1 MGSII
6 FGKKYL
12 NLSIGNLSY
21 SLNTQDLTS
30 YLTIPLPQ
38 TVGKKPFS
46 LQLFYD
52 LDGIN
57 KDYTI
62 NFGKGITFSSQLFFD
77 NQVSKENVI
86 YVTDL
91 LGNKR
96 KFIQDSS
103 SSMLFT
109 CDSTGE
115 QLILTDS
122 NYTIVKTDG
131 TKLTF
136 GKNDKYLSK
145 YESPDST
152 TFEYFMQSGAQF
164 KYFSTE
170 CAIEFK
176 TKALSTI
183 INRIDILQHTS
194 TSETINYQVF
204 LTYDSNNYLSQI
216 EYKEGST
223 TLEKYTFTRT
233 TSTITIEDVL
243 LHKKLVITTAG
254 QTKTISSYVNN
265 VFMGIQTISV
275 SGSKTTLTD
284 IEGKKTLYFYNNLN
298 QLEYEVNENGWVR
311 THQYDQ
317 LNREIETSR
326 TLQIFSHKTLS
337 ENLLENG
344 NFSSGS
350 LKYEVDGVTTFSDAI
365 GTSTILDDKF
375 VGKWWKLVPSSGKSK
390 ASISQTITKAGHKGD
405 PFTVVLVG
413 YREKLSFNCLYTFVV
428 YFYDNLNQLVG
439 KKMKSDGFVLPNLY
453 ISTFSIEAPQEYSKI
468 KVEIIFD
475 GNQKFYMK
483 ELGLYEISI
492 GKRVTYGYH
501 GAIRKVQTGNEEV
514 RTTMDQNNRL
524 LSLTSSS
531 FSGDLVQE
539 YNDRNQPTKSVDIF
553 GNTTE
558 MEYDEDG
565 EIISQRIQCV
575 NVYSVSK
582 RNISYSYDTITTKAT
597 TEIDTRDQTS
607 VEVIEIN
614 SNSLRSYLDPLS
626 KKEEYGYNAYHDLI
640 KVKESK
646 DGTTLR
652 EQNITYNANRQ
663 IQKVVSGNGSQIE
676 FDYNNY
682 GLPDYIYVDDA
693 NTQVELYAYEND
705 GVENQPKTGRIS
717 YKIYGDNDYIESY
730 TYNENGQLLYVEG
743 DKRGE
748 TRTQQEYKFTYDGK
762 ERLTHVYGTNNKL
775 IKVYS
780 YTPEDDISKI
790 QITQGETI
798 DIIRKENKEGY
809 VVSRMTPNGEHS
821 FEYNSQY
828 DETTRRSP
836 GAIING
842 VFQEFYSCFFT
853 EKDPNSEKYNT
864 QLRKEDSSGRMLYL
878 TEQNKRKVKIAK
890 DGRIPYVIVDENTK
904 KFLCYDVE
912 QSGKSFF
919 VGCMFH
925 KLPEFV
931 QNENWS
937 IFSIKLSNN
946 CYVTLKCTGNTLFL
960 ERSAMGNETKYTTLP
975 KYYLTKEWNYFGIKI
990 TIDQEEHKT
999 KYNLF
1004 INRQVLSYED
1014 SIELTMNS
1022 DVQVFFSPRSNE
1034 VSTLIRAYGW
1044 YTNLMVANTD
1054 FSLEDICRYI
1064 DGLYHNLLEV
1074 EKEGSTWKQEAVQT
1088 KHTVLGIKETSGLTN
1103 WDYFPLSGSV
1113 TSVKGNRDV
1122 KLTPKEEYYKANNNY
1137 YSYDE
1142 TLRQEVFDAGK
1153 CMLCKTIDFPF
1164 ESGKANIL
1172 FDFKVLESESSN
1184 EISILSTDGL
1194 DISLVKDM
1202 ANVSQYYVYYTF
1214 NNSSKSNT
1222 YFKITKGTWNKFQ
1235 LGLSRENGMIRMY
1248 LIINNSHFAN
1258 YQSNSLYSKLN
1269 ITLAKNT
1276 NCLLANFLYGEGE
1289 YSKYESLLKR
1299 IRETTETD
1307 RLGRVLSTEIEDN
1320 GKVVLKKTYTY
1331 EDRTV
1336 TENGSTET
1344 RTSGIISKEVDT
1356 YGDNEVT
1363 NVYTFDALGR
1373 MTSQT
1378 QGIAISGIFYS
1389 YDDRG
1394 FLQGENYSFRQ
1405 RYAYEYDNN
1414 GNIKTV
1420 KYYKNP
1426 NIISPATTRFTY
1438 GTLYKDR
1445 LEKVGA
1451 DVLEYEETNPLYVKR
1466 IYNSSTQV
1474 EKMNFTWRGSRLT
1487 KLIVDGEYAIQYE
1500 YNDDGTRRRK
1510 LIKETKKENGVSKII
1525 DDVIYSYVG
1534 GQLQSETH
1542 SKGYQLQYFYGLD
1555 GRLSFFIYRKDNVE
1569 TRYYYRW
1576 DLLGITGIID
1586 REGNEVANYSYDAF
1600 GNIRSTHEDDS
1611 IGAINPM
1618 RYKGYYYDSE
1628 TKYYWLNSRFYVPSW
1643 RRFLSPDKLGNLNF
1657 QKLDRFNLFVYVN
1670 CCPTSI
1676 RYVTSNGDVK
1686 STQSNTFTLE
1696 NKLDNIGFE
1705 ILTLNYG
1712 ILLQNLSDSFDK
1724 FDMLSSYLTGT
1735 ISGVLSYI
1743 GSPQLAS
1750 ISSKLEKFSTWT
1762 LILGIFIHILYSAYT
1777 NLTDPNLN
1785 KKQQWLG
1792 FYFDVIGIL
1801 TKTVFTFGL
1810 TKSLTS
1816 VATFLGTT
1824 IGGIMIT
1831 YLGASL
1837 LTGILVG
1844 MIATGAIYVGGL
1856 ILIGLLMR
1864 LFDKYWKKLKERMM
1878 ENIK

>member
-1 MGSII
+1 MSSII

-12 NLSIGNLSY
+12 NLKIGSLSY
-21 SLNTQDLTS
+21 SLNTKNLTS

-38 TVGKKPFS
+38 TVGKKPFG
-46 LQLFYD
+46 LTLLYN
-52 LDGIN
+52 LDSDRIDDSIN
-57 KDYTI
+57 L
-62 NFGKGITFSSQLFFD
+62 GKGGTFSHSLTFQDVDDTQF
-77 NQVSKENVI
+77 NVI
-86 YVTDL
+86 DC

-96 KFIQDSS
+96 VFIKNEDTPTTMICEQ
-103 SSMLFT
+103 
-109 CDSTGE
+109 TGE
-115 QLILTDS
+115 TLYDEIVDYKIVNQQGGYSLFESESFFLNQYLGNDGSYFVFRKVSKKVFRYTNNDCAMEFISTAS
-122 NYTIVKTDG
+122 NC
-131 TKLTF
+131 
-136 GKNDKYLSK
+136 
-145 YESPDST
+145 
-152 TFEYFMQSGAQF
+152 F
-164 KYFSTE
+164 KAE
-170 CAIEFK
+170 
-176 TKALSTI
+176 
-183 INRIDILQHTS
+183 RIDIKQITNGS
-194 TSETINYQVF
+194 NRINYQVF

-243 LHKKLVITTAG
+243 FHKKLVITTSG

-265 VFMGIQTISV
+265 VFIGTQSIT
-275 SGSKTTLTD
+275 KETLKSILTNA
-284 IEGKKTLYFYNNLN
+284 EGKKTEYGYNVKNL
-298 QLEYEVNENGWVR
+298 LEYEVNENGWVR

-317 LNREIETSR
+317 WNREVETSR

-344 NFSSGS
+344 NFSSGL
-350 LKYEVDGVTTFSDAI
+350 LKYDVDGNATFLDTLVTTS
-365 GTSTILDDKF
+365 ILDNKF
-375 VGKWWKLVPSSGKSK
+375 AGEWCCLTPLAGKSI
-390 ASISQTITKAGHKGD
+390 ASISQTISKSGHKGD
-405 PFTVVLVG
+405 PFTAVLLG
-413 YREKLSFNCLYTFVV
+413 YKNGTIGFTITLDV
-428 YFYDNLNQLVG
+428 YFYDELNQCIGNYYKSGAAVQG
-439 KKMKSDGFVLPNLY
+439 KL
-453 ISTFSIEAPQEYSKI
+453 TFFTLSVEAPGEFSKI
-468 KVEIIFD
+468 KVAVSFSK
-475 GNQKFYMK
+475 NQNFYMK
-483 ELGLYEISI
+483 ELGLYEIGV

-514 RTTMDQNNRL
+514 RTTMDQSNRL

-531 FSGDLVQE
+531 FSGDLVEE
-539 YNDRNQPTKSVDIF
+539 YNDKNQPTKSVDIF
-553 GNTTE
+553 GNTIE
-558 MEYDEDG
+558 MEYDEEG
-565 EIISQRIQCV
+565 ELISQRIKYGEL
-575 NVYSVSK
+575 YSVNK
-582 RNISYSYDTITTKAT
+582 RTISYNYGTITTKTT

-717 YKIYGDNDYIESY
+717 YKIYGDNNYIESY

-748 TRTQQEYKFTYDGK
+748 TRTQREYKFTYDGK

-821 FEYNSQY
+821 FEYKSQY
-828 DETTRRSP
+828 DEATRRSP
-836 GAIING
+836 NAVIKGA
-842 VFQEFYSCFFT
+842 FQEFFSTFFSIEIPNTNGHYSYLVK
-853 EKDPNSEKYNT
+853 E
-864 QLRKEDSSGRMLYL
+864 KEDGSID
-878 TEQNKRKVKIAK
+878 KINNIISNEIFTYY
-890 DGRIPYVIVDENTK
+890 DGRIPYASMKTIA
-904 KFLCYDVE
+904 
-912 QSGKSFF
+912 
-919 VGCMFH
+919 
-925 KLPEFV
+925 
-931 QNENWS
+931 
-937 IFSIKLSNN
+937 
-946 CYVTLKCTGNTLFL
+946 
-960 ERSAMGNETKYTTLP
+960 ERSLYYSVPGNNKRAIFAGTFYHTPFKEEQTQSNDNSTQYETIFVIKSTNSRFFTIE
-975 KYYLTKEWNYFGIKI
+975 KKENVIYLFDNTINGNNVVSSNLLIQSSAVYKDDEWNFIGLKVKVEP
-990 TIDQEEHKT
+990 QEHKT
-999 KYNLF
+999 HFILF
-1004 INRQVLSYED
+1004 INDKNVTKTID
-1014 SIELTMNS
+1014 SEIYFNQNIEI
-1022 DVQVFFSPRSNE
+1022 VYAPRSSE
-1034 VSTLIRAYGW
+1034 LQGKTKALGGYTGLIAENDDIE
-1044 YTNLMVANTD
+1044 TNTVQQ
-1054 FSLEDICRYI
+1054 YI
-1064 DGLYHNLLEV
+1064 QGVFYHLIAV
-1074 EKEGSTWKQEAVQT
+1074 EKEWKTWKQEAVQT

-1122 KLTPKEEYYKANNNY
+1122 KLTPKEEYYKANNSY

-1153 CMLCKTIDFPF
+1153 CTLCKTIDFPF

-1172 FDFKVLESESSN
+1172 FDFKVLNNESSN
-1184 EISILSTDGL
+1184 KISILSTEGL
-1194 DISLVKDM
+1194 EISLVKDT
-1202 ANVSQYYVYYTF
+1202 ANVNQYYVYYNF
-1214 NNSSKSNT
+1214 GNSNDSSAYHT
-1222 YFKITKGTWNKFQ
+1222 IAKGTWNKFQ
-1235 LGLSRENGMIRMY
+1235 LGFVRENGLIRLHIY
-1248 LIINNSHFAN
+1248 INNDH
-1258 YQSNSLYSKLN
+1258 YVTLQSNSLYSKLN
-1269 ITLAKNT
+1269 ITLVKNT
-1276 NCLLANFLYGEGE
+1276 NCLLLANLLYGEG
-1289 YSKYESLLKR
+1289 SPNTYETLLKR

-1320 GKVVLKKTYTY
+1320 GSVVLKKTYTY
-1331 EDRTV
+1331 EDRAV

-1356 YGDNEVT
+1356 YGGKQTTTSYVFDELGRVTRKSLGMSVT
-1363 NVYTFDALGR
+1363 NHTFEYDA
-1373 MTSQT
+1373 
-1378 QGIAISGIFYS
+1378 
-1389 YDDRG
+1389 RG
-1394 FLQGENYSFRQ
+1394 FLSQERLPTSLQ
-1405 RYAYEYDNN
+1405 RYVYEYDNN

-1420 KYYKNP
+1420 KYYKNSSTVTP
-1426 NIISPATTRFTY
+1426 TTTTFTY

-1445 LEKVGA
+1445 LEKVGT

-1487 KLIVDGEYAIQYE
+1487 KLIVNGETSIQYE

-1510 LIKETKKENGVSKII
+1510 LIKETKTENGVSKTI

-1586 REGNEVANYSYDAF
+1586 KDGNVVANYSYDAY
-1600 GNIRSTHEDDS
+1600 GNMQIIFLDDS

-1643 RRFLSPDKLGNLNF
+1643 RRFLSPDSLDYLDSENINGLNLYCYCMNDP
-1657 QKLDRFNLFVYVN
+1657 LNLYD
-1670 CCPTSI
+1670 PTGHSAVLI
-1676 RYVTSNGDVK
+1676 G
-1686 STQSNTFTLE
+1686 LIIGA
-1696 NKLDNIGFE
+1696 LIGFGTATYIDYQDDGQIFNGSVAWYKYLGAIVLGGAIGAGLGAFTGMSFSATIPTGFALE
-1705 ILTLNYG
+1705 QTSAGTMALVATGSMTLTV
-1712 ILLQNLSDSFDK
+1712 
-1724 FDMLSSYLTGT
+1724 
-1735 ISGVLSYI
+1735 SGA
-1743 GSPQLAS
+1743 Q
-1750 ISSKLEKFSTWT
+1750 
-1762 LILGIFIHILYSAYT
+1762 ILGVA
-1777 NLTDPNLN
+1777 
-1785 KKQQWLG
+1785 
-1792 FYFDVIGIL
+1792 
-1801 TKTVFTFGL
+1801 GL
-1810 TKSLTS
+1810 
-1816 VATFLGTT
+1816 LGTT
-1824 IGGIMIT
+1824 YMF
-1831 YLGASL
+1831 AK
-1837 LTGILVG
+1837 
-1844 MIATGAIYVGGL
+1844 GGL
-1856 ILIGLLMR
+1856 PNNKHQNQQWAEAMKR
-1864 LFDKYWKKLKERMM
+1864 LGIENRDLWRRLHNEIQKYPYNTHDNLRKLVELLKE
-1878 ENIK
+1878 ILKKWGKL

>member
-1 MGSII
+1 MSSII

-12 NLSIGNLSY
+12 NLKIGSLSY
-21 SLNTQDLTS
+21 SLNTKNLTS

-38 TVGKKPFS
+38 TVGKKPFG
-46 LQLFYD
+46 LTLLYN
-52 LDGIN
+52 LDSDRIDDSIN
-57 KDYTI
+57 L
-62 NFGKGITFSSQLFFD
+62 GKGGTFSHSLTFQDVDDTQF
-77 NQVSKENVI
+77 NVI
-86 YVTDL
+86 DC

-96 KFIQDSS
+96 VFIKNEDTPTTMICEQ
-103 SSMLFT
+103 
-109 CDSTGE
+109 TGE
-115 QLILTDS
+115 TLYDEIVDYKIVNQQGGYSLFESESFFLNQYLGNDGSYFVFRKVSKKVFRYTNNDCAMEFISTAS
-122 NYTIVKTDG
+122 NC
-131 TKLTF
+131 
-136 GKNDKYLSK
+136 
-145 YESPDST
+145 
-152 TFEYFMQSGAQF
+152 F
-164 KYFSTE
+164 KAE
-170 CAIEFK
+170 
-176 TKALSTI
+176 
-183 INRIDILQHTS
+183 RIDIKQITNGS
-194 TSETINYQVF
+194 NRINYQVF

-243 LHKKLVITTAG
+243 FHKKLVITTSG

-265 VFMGIQTISV
+265 VFIGTQSIT
-275 SGSKTTLTD
+275 KETLKSILTNA
-284 IEGKKTLYFYNNLN
+284 EGKKTEYGYNVKNL
-298 QLEYEVNENGWVR
+298 LEYEVNENGWVR

-317 LNREIETSR
+317 WNREVETSR

-344 NFSSGS
+344 NFSSGL
-350 LKYEVDGVTTFSDAI
+350 LKYDVDGNATFLDTLVTTS
-365 GTSTILDDKF
+365 ILDNKF
-375 VGKWWKLVPSSGKSK
+375 AGEWCCLTPLAGKSI
-390 ASISQTITKAGHKGD
+390 ASISQTISKSGHKGD
-405 PFTVVLVG
+405 PFTAVLLG
-413 YREKLSFNCLYTFVV
+413 YKNGTIGFTITLDV
-428 YFYDNLNQLVG
+428 YFYDELNQCIGNYYKSGAAVQG
-439 KKMKSDGFVLPNLY
+439 KL
-453 ISTFSIEAPQEYSKI
+453 TFFTLSVEAPGEFSKI
-468 KVEIIFD
+468 KVAVSFSK
-475 GNQKFYMK
+475 NQNFYMK
-483 ELGLYEISI
+483 ELGLYEIGV
-492 GKRVTYGYH
+492 GKRITYGYH
-501 GAIRKVQTGNEEV
+501 GAVRKVQTGNEEV
-514 RTTMDQNNRL
+514 RTTMDQSNRL

-531 FSGDLVQE
+531 FSGDLVEE
-539 YNDRNQPTKSVDIF
+539 YNDKNQPTKSVDIF
-553 GNTTE
+553 GNTIE

-565 EIISQRIQCV
+565 ELISQRIQCV

-582 RNISYSYDTITTKAT
+582 RTISYNYGTITTKTT

-607 VEVIEIN
+607 VEVIEVN

-682 GLPDYIYVDDA
+682 GLPDYIYADDT

-748 TRTQQEYKFTYDGK
+748 TRTQREYKFTYDGK

-775 IKVYS
+775 IKTYS

-821 FEYNSQY
+821 FEYKSQY
-828 DETTRRSP
+828 DEATRRSP
-836 GAIING
+836 KAFIKGA
-842 VFQEFYSCFFT
+842 FQEFFSTFFSIEIPNTNGHYSYLVK
-853 EKDPNSEKYNT
+853 E
-864 QLRKEDSSGRMLYL
+864 KEDGSID
-878 TEQNKRKVKIAK
+878 KINNIISNEIFTYY
-890 DGRIPYVIVDENTK
+890 DGRIPYASMKTIA
-904 KFLCYDVE
+904 
-912 QSGKSFF
+912 
-919 VGCMFH
+919 
-925 KLPEFV
+925 
-931 QNENWS
+931 
-937 IFSIKLSNN
+937 
-946 CYVTLKCTGNTLFL
+946 
-960 ERSAMGNETKYTTLP
+960 ERSLYYSVPGNNKRAIFAGTFYHTPFKEEQTQSNDNSTQYETI
-975 KYYLTKEWNYFGIKI
+975 FGIKSTNSRFF
-990 TIDQEEHKT
+990 TIEKKENVIYLFDNTINGNNVVSSNLLIQSSAVYKDDEWNFIGLKVKVEPQEHKT
-999 KYNLF
+999 HFILF
-1004 INRQVLSYED
+1004 INDENVTKTIDTEISFNQN
-1014 SIELTMNS
+1014 IEIIYA
-1022 DVQVFFSPRSNE
+1022 PRSSE
-1034 VSTLIRAYGW
+1034 LQGKTKALGGYTGLIVENDDIE
-1044 YTNLMVANTD
+1044 TNTV
-1054 FSLEDICRYI
+1054 RQYI
-1064 DGLYHNLLEV
+1064 QSVFYHLIEV
-1074 EKEGSTWKQEAVQT
+1074 EKEWETWKQEAVQT

-1153 CMLCKTIDFPF
+1153 CILCKTIDFPF
-1164 ESGKANIL
+1164 ETGKANIL

-1184 EISILSTDGL
+1184 EISILSTEGL
-1194 DISLVKDM
+1194 EISLVKDT
-1202 ANVSQYYVYYTF
+1202 ANVNQYYVYYNF
-1214 NNSSKSNT
+1214 GNSNDSSAYHT
-1222 YFKITKGTWNKFQ
+1222 IAKGTWNKFQ
-1235 LGLSRENGMIRMY
+1235 LGFVRENGLIRLHIY
-1248 LIINNSHFAN
+1248 INNDH
-1258 YQSNSLYSKLN
+1258 YVTLQSNSLYSKLN
-1269 ITLAKNT
+1269 ITLVKNT
-1276 NCLLANFLYGEGE
+1276 NCLLLANLLYGEG
-1289 YSKYESLLKR
+1289 SPNTYETLLKR

-1344 RTSGIISKEVDT
+1344 RTSGIISKEVDA

-1378 QGIAISGIFYS
+1378 HGIAISGIFYS

-1394 FLQGENYSFRQ
+1394 FLQEENYSYRQ
-1405 RYAYEYDNN
+1405 RYVYDYDNN

-1426 NIISPATTRFTY
+1426 NIISPTTTTFTY

-1445 LEKVGA
+1445 LERVGR

-1474 EKMNFTWRGSRLT
+1474 EKMNFTWRGSRLA

-1510 LIKETKKENGVSKII
+1510 LIKETKTENGVSKTI

-1586 REGNEVANYSYDAF
+1586 RDGNEVANYSYDAF

-1643 RRFLSPDKLGNLNF
+1643 RRFLSPDS
-1657 QKLDRFNLFVYVN
+1657 FNY
-1670 CCPTSI
+1670 
-1676 RYVTSNGDVK
+1676 
-1686 STQSNTFTLE
+1686 LE
-1696 NKLDNIGFE
+1696 FE
-1705 ILTLNYG
+1705 ILNGLNLYAYCG
-1712 ILLQNLSDSFDK
+1712 NDPVNNVDPTGHLFISALLI
-1724 FDMLSSYLTGT
+1724 GA
-1735 ISGVLSYI
+1735 IVGGV
-1743 GSPQLAS
+1743 
-1750 ISSKLEKFSTWT
+1750 
-1762 LILGIFIHILYSAYT
+1762 
-1777 NLTDPNLN
+1777 
-1785 KKQQWLG
+1785 
-1792 FYFDVIGIL
+1792 
-1801 TKTVFTFGL
+1801 
-1810 TKSLTS
+1810 
-1816 VATFLGTT
+1816 
-1824 IGGIMIT
+1824 IGGIYGVLTAVANDQNI
-1831 YLGASL
+1831 LAGA
-1837 LTGILVG
+1837 
-1844 MIATGAIYVGGL
+1844 
-1856 ILIGLLMR
+1856 LIGLGAGFLMGLGAGIAS
-1864 LFDKYWKKLKERMM
+1864 LFLAPVIVGQAVVVSGVTYSVSAALAIGSGVAFGSGFVCGMVADVVTQAINDGDVDLNSAFVSGVQWGFINTASAFLCSLGGPVSTLESALLSGIFGSVTSAIGMTIDILRNRKNQKQKVVVSNQLYAYGF
-1878 ENIK
+1878 

>member
-1 MGSII
+1 MNIIENSRIFFTKKMNSINFFI
-6 FGKKYL
+6 DSTNLNSYILISLPVTIEKQPFGFQLLFDL
-12 NLSIGNLSY
+12 NS
-21 SLNTQDLTS
+21 DE
-30 YLTIPLPQ
+30 
-38 TVGKKPFS
+38 
-46 LQLFYD
+46 YD
-52 LDGIN
+52 SN
-57 KDYTI
+57 S
-62 NFGKGITFSSQLFFD
+62 NFGKGIFLSNKLLFED
-77 NQVSKENVI
+77 DIKENQSF
-86 YVTDL
+86 YTTNL
-91 LGNKR
+91 LGK
-96 KFIQDSS
+96 KKCFQI
-103 SSMLFT
+103 
-109 CDSTGE
+109 CDSNNNSFVCHATGE
-115 QLILTDS
+115 QLIVGSSLLLFINKEGTRVTYNKKTGQVKKFTS
-122 NYTIVKTDG
+122 NTNGCYELKSSTNA
-131 TKLTF
+131 LF
-136 GKNDKYLSK
+136 RYANDNCSV
-145 YESPDST
+145 EFIST
-152 TFEYFMQSGAQF
+152 TSDKKITQIVF
-164 KYFSTE
+164 KQITD
-170 CAIEFK
+170 K
-176 TKALSTI
+176 
-183 INRIDILQHTS
+183 INRT
-194 TSETINYQVF
+194 NYQVY
-204 LTYDSNNYLSQI
+204 LTYDANNYLKSI
-216 EYKEGST
+216 EYKEND
-223 TLEKYTFTRT
+223 
-233 TSTITIEDVL
+233 ITIEKYSFSKSETTFIVKDEM
-243 LHKKLVITTAG
+243 KKSAIIETNYGTYKEIETYING
-254 QTKTISSYVNN
+254 IFISA
-265 VFMGIQTISV
+265 QTIN
-275 SGSKTTLTD
+275 L
-284 IEGKKTLYFYNNLN
+284 EGKRTILTNKEGRKTEYCYNINN
-298 QLEYEVNENGWVR
+298 QLEYEINENGWATR
-311 THQYDQ
+311 HYFDKW
-317 LNREIETSR
+317 NREIETSR
-326 TLQIFSHKTLS
+326 TLQIFSHKTLR

-344 NFSSGS
+344 NFLSGS
-350 LKYEVDGVTTFSDAI
+350 LKYDLDGNATLLDVLTTS
-365 GTSTILDDKF
+365 SILDGKF
-375 VGKWWKLVPSSGKSK
+375 VGKWCKITPLSEKST
-390 ASISQTITKAGHKGD
+390 ANISQTITKSGHKGD
-405 PFTVVLVG
+405 PFTAVLLG
-413 YREKLSFNCLYTFVV
+413 YKNDTSGLMVTLKI
-428 YFYDNLNQLVG
+428 YFYDELNQCIGNYYKSGAAVQG
-439 KKMKSDGFVLPNLY
+439 KL
-453 ISTFSIEAPQEYSKI
+453 TFFTLSVEAPGEFSKI
-468 KVEIIFD
+468 KVAVSFSK
-475 GNQKFYMK
+475 NQNFYMK
-483 ELGLYEISI
+483 ELGLYEIGV
-492 GKRVTYGYH
+492 GKRITYGYH
-501 GAIRKVQTGNEEV
+501 GAVRKVQTGNEEV

-531 FSGDLVQE
+531 FSGDLIEE
-539 YNDRNQPTKSVDIF
+539 YNDKNQPTKSVDIF

-565 EIISQRIQCV
+565 ELISQRIQCV

-582 RNISYSYDTITTKAT
+582 RTISYNYGTITTKTT

-676 FDYNNY
+676 FEYNDY
-682 GLPDYIYVDDA
+682 GLPEYVYLDVEK
-693 NTQVELYAYEND
+693 NTPVENYYYEND
-705 GVENQPKTGRIS
+705 DAENQPKTGRIWQ
-717 YKIYGDNDYIESY
+717 KIYGDSHYIEDY
-730 TYNENGQLLYVEG
+730 EYNENGQLSYIDYIGNNESSLPH
-743 DKRGE
+743 
-748 TRTQQEYKFTYDGK
+748 EYSFTYDKK
-762 ERLTHVYGTNNKL
+762 ERLTHVYSKNNL
-775 IKVYS
+775 LRRYS

-828 DETTRRSP
+828 DEASKRSP

-853 EKDPNSEKYNT
+853 EKDTTSEKYVT
-864 QLRKEDSSGRMLYL
+864 QLRKEENSGRMLYL
-878 TEQNKRKVKIAK
+878 TEQNKRKVAIAK
-890 DGRIPYVIVDENTK
+890 DGRIPYAIVDEKTK

-912 QSGKSFF
+912 QSGKSIF

-937 IFSIKLSNN
+937 IFSIKLSDN
-946 CYVTLKCTGNTLFL
+946 CYVTLKCTGNTVFL
-960 ERSAMGNETKYTTLP
+960 ERSAMGNEAKYATLP

-990 TIDQEEHKT
+990 TIDQENHCT
-999 KYNLF
+999 KYHFFVNQQ
-1004 INRQVLSYED
+1004 RLSCTD
-1014 SIELTMNS
+1014 SLELTMNNE
-1022 DVQVFFSPRSNE
+1022 VQVFFSPRSNE
-1034 VSTLIRAYGW
+1034 VSSLIRAYGW
-1044 YTNLMVANTD
+1044 YTDLMIANTD
-1054 FSLEDICRYI
+1054 LSLENICRYI

-1122 KLTPKEEYYKANNNY
+1122 KLTPKEEYYKANNSY

-1153 CMLCKTIDFPF
+1153 CILCKTIDFPF

-1172 FDFKVLESESSN
+1172 FDFKVLESET
-1184 EISILSTDGL
+1184 TDNFNIFDTEGL
-1194 DISLVKDM
+1194 KIFVEKDE
-1202 ANVSQYYVYYTF
+1202 ANSKQYYVCYTF
-1214 NNSSKSNT
+1214 GSSNKITTSI
-1222 YFKITKGTWNKFQ
+1222 KITKGTWNKFQ

-1269 ITLAKNT
+1269 MTPAKNT

-1307 RLGRVLSTEIEDN
+1307 RLGRTLSTEIEDN
-1320 GKVVLKKTYTY
+1320 GSVVLKKTYTY

-1344 RTSGIISKEVDT
+1344 RTSGIISKEVDS

-1378 QGIAISGIFYS
+1378 HGIAISGIFYT

-1394 FLQGENYSFRQ
+1394 FLQEENYSYRQ
-1405 RYAYEYDNN
+1405 RYVYDYDNN

-1426 NIISPATTRFTY
+1426 NIISPTTTTFTY

-1445 LEKVGA
+1445 LERVGR

-1474 EKMNFTWRGSRLT
+1474 EKMNFTWRGTRLA
-1487 KLIVDGEYAIQYE
+1487 KLIVDGETDVQYE
-1500 YNDDGTRRRK
+1500 YNDDGTRLRK
-1510 LIKETKKENGVSKII
+1510 TIKKIENGTSTLVDQI
-1525 DDVIYSYVG
+1525 IYSYVD

-1586 REGNEVANYSYDAF
+1586 RDGNEVANYSYDAF

-1628 TKYYWLNSRFYVPSW
+1628 TKMYYISCRYYYPNY
-1643 RRFLSPDKLGNLNF
+1643 RRFITPESIGNLDL
-1657 QKLDRFNLFVYVN
+1657 K
-1670 CCPTSI
+1670 
-1676 RYVTSNGDVK
+1676 
-1686 STQSNTFTLE
+1686 
-1696 NKLDNIGFE
+1696 
-1705 ILTLNYG
+1705 
-1712 ILLQNLSDSFDK
+1712 
-1724 FDMLSSYLTGT
+1724 
-1735 ISGVLSYI
+1735 
-1743 GSPQLAS
+1743 
-1750 ISSKLEKFSTWT
+1750 
-1762 LILGIFIHILYSAYT
+1762 
-1777 NLTDPNLN
+1777 
-1785 KKQQWLG
+1785 
-1792 FYFDVIGIL
+1792 
-1801 TKTVFTFGL
+1801 
-1810 TKSLTS
+1810 
-1816 VATFLGTT
+1816 T
-1824 IGGIMIT
+1824 IGGLNLYCYGTNIQKNNFSNINNENSSSNFINNGSNQKNNFSASWIVENATSICGYFLFIKDNSQLIKFSFLYSSFIHDDMLMNASSKFMYGKEMAKSIISWEPSATDYLFLAYDLTLDIYINFKNKKNTNQIIT
-1831 YLGASL
+1831 SAFLTIINAVALFVLERAILQLTLGICFTIASANVAIALGIIITILLISAIAYLLGR
-1837 LTGILVG
+1837 GKDW
-1844 MIATGAIYVGGL
+1844 L
-1856 ILIGLLMR
+1856 I
-1864 LFDKYWKKLKERMM
+1864 KKI
-1878 ENIK
+1878 N

>member
-1 MGSII
+1 MSSII

-12 NLSIGNLSY
+12 NLKIGSLSY
-21 SLNTQDLTS
+21 SLNTKNLTS

-38 TVGKKPFS
+38 TVGKKPFG
-46 LQLFYD
+46 LTLLYN
-52 LDGIN
+52 LDSDRIDDSIN
-57 KDYTI
+57 L
-62 NFGKGITFSSQLFFD
+62 GKGGTFSHSLTFQDVDDTQF
-77 NQVSKENVI
+77 NVI
-86 YVTDL
+86 DC

-96 KFIQDSS
+96 VFIKNEDTPTTMICEQ
-103 SSMLFT
+103 
-109 CDSTGE
+109 TGE
-115 QLILTDS
+115 TLYDEIVDYKIVNQQGGYSLFESESFFLNQYLGNDGS
-122 NYTIVKTDG
+122 YFVFRKVSKKVFRYTN
-131 TKLTF
+131 
-136 GKNDKYLSK
+136 NDCAM
-145 YESPDST
+145 EFIST
-152 TFEYFMQSGAQF
+152 ASDCF
-164 KYFSTE
+164 KAE
-170 CAIEFK
+170 
-176 TKALSTI
+176 
-183 INRIDILQHTS
+183 RIDIKQITNGS
-194 TSETINYQVF
+194 NRINYQVF

-243 LHKKLVITTAG
+243 FHKKLVITTSG

-265 VFMGIQTISV
+265 VFIGTQSITK
-275 SGSKTTLTD
+275 GTLKSILTNA
-284 IEGKKTLYFYNNLN
+284 EGKKTEYGYNVKNL
-298 QLEYEVNENGWVR
+298 LEYEVNENGWVR

-317 LNREIETSR
+317 WNREVETSR

-344 NFSSGS
+344 NFSSGL
-350 LKYEVDGVTTFSDAI
+350 LKYDVDGNATFLDTLVTTS
-365 GTSTILDDKF
+365 ILDNKF
-375 VGKWWKLVPSSGKSK
+375 AGEWCCLTPLAGKSI
-390 ASISQTITKAGHKGD
+390 ASISQTISKSGHKGD
-405 PFTVVLVG
+405 PFTAVLLG
-413 YREKLSFNCLYTFVV
+413 YKNDTIGFTITLDV
-428 YFYDNLNQLVG
+428 YFYDELNQCIGNYYKSGAAVQG
-439 KKMKSDGFVLPNLY
+439 KL
-453 ISTFSIEAPQEYSKI
+453 TFFTLSVEAPGEFSKI
-468 KVEIIFD
+468 KVAVSFSK
-475 GNQKFYMK
+475 NQNFYMK
-483 ELGLYEISI
+483 ELGLYEIGV
-492 GKRVTYGYH
+492 GKRITYGYH
-501 GAIRKVQTGNEEV
+501 GAVRKVQTGNEEV
-514 RTTMDQNNRL
+514 RTTMDQSDRL

-531 FSGDLVQE
+531 FSGDLIEE

-565 EIISQRIQCV
+565 ELISQRIKYGEL
-575 NVYSVSK
+575 YSVNK
-582 RNISYSYDTITTKAT
+582 RTISYNYGTITTKTT

-682 GLPDYIYVDDA
+682 GLPDYIYVDDT

-705 GVENQPKTGRIS
+705 DKANQPKTGRIS
-717 YKIYGDNDYIESY
+717 YKIYGDNNYIESY

-748 TRTQQEYKFTYDGK
+748 TRTQREYKFTYDKK

-775 IKVYS
+775 IKTYS
-780 YTPEDDISKI
+780 YTPEGDISKI

-821 FEYNSQY
+821 FEYKSQY
-828 DETTRRSP
+828 DEATRRSP
-836 GAIING
+836 KAFIKGA
-842 VFQEFYSCFFT
+842 FQEFFSTFFSIEIPNTNGHYSYLVK
-853 EKDPNSEKYNT
+853 E
-864 QLRKEDSSGRMLYL
+864 KEDGSID
-878 TEQNKRKVKIAK
+878 KINNIISNEIFTYY
-890 DGRIPYVIVDENTK
+890 DGRIPYASMKTIA
-904 KFLCYDVE
+904 
-912 QSGKSFF
+912 
-919 VGCMFH
+919 
-925 KLPEFV
+925 
-931 QNENWS
+931 
-937 IFSIKLSNN
+937 
-946 CYVTLKCTGNTLFL
+946 
-960 ERSAMGNETKYTTLP
+960 ERSLYYSVPGNNKRAIFAGTFYHTPFKEEQTQSNDNSTQYETI
-975 KYYLTKEWNYFGIKI
+975 FGIKSTNSRFF
-990 TIDQEEHKT
+990 TIEKKENVIYLFDNTINGNNVVSSNLLIQSSAVYKDDEWNFIGLKVKVEPQEHKT
-999 KYNLF
+999 HFILF
-1004 INRQVLSYED
+1004 INDENVTKTIDTEISFNQN
-1014 SIELTMNS
+1014 IEIIYA
-1022 DVQVFFSPRSNE
+1022 PRSSE
-1034 VSTLIRAYGW
+1034 LQGKTKALGGYTGLIVENDDIE
-1044 YTNLMVANTD
+1044 TNTV
-1054 FSLEDICRYI
+1054 RQYI
-1064 DGLYHNLLEV
+1064 QSVFYHLIEV
-1074 EKEGSTWKQEAVQT
+1074 EKEWETWKQEAVQT

-1103 WDYFPLSGSV
+1103 WDYFPLNGCI

-1122 KLTPKEEYYKANNNY
+1122 KLTPKEEYYKANNSY

-1153 CMLCKTIDFPF
+1153 CILCKTIDFPF
-1164 ESGKANIL
+1164 ETGKANIL
-1172 FDFKVLESESSN
+1172 FDFKVLESEP
-1184 EISILSTDGL
+1184 TDNFNIFDTEGL
-1194 DISLVKDM
+1194 KIFVEKDET
-1202 ANVSQYYVYYTF
+1202 NSKQYYVCYTF
-1214 NNSSKSNT
+1214 GSSNKITTSI
-1222 YFKITKGTWNKFQ
+1222 KITKGTWNKFQ
-1235 LGLSRENGMIRMY
+1235 LGLLRENGMIHMY

-1269 ITLAKNT
+1269 ITPAKNT

-1336 TENGSTET
+1336 TKNGSTET
-1344 RTSGIISKEVDT
+1344 RTSGTISKEVDT

-1378 QGIAISGIFYS
+1378 HGIAISGIFYS

-1394 FLQGENYSFRQ
+1394 FLQEENYSYRQ
-1405 RYAYEYDNN
+1405 RYVYDYDNN

-1426 NIISPATTRFTY
+1426 NIISPTTTRFTY

-1445 LEKVGA
+1445 LEKVGT

-1466 IYNSSTQV
+1466 IYDSSTQV

-1510 LIKETKKENGVSKII
+1510 LIKETKTENGVSKTI

-1586 REGNEVANYSYDAF
+1586 RDGNEVANYSYDAF

-1643 RRFLSPDKLGNLNF
+1643 RRFLSPDSLDYLDSENINGLNLYAYCGN
-1657 QKLDRFNLFVYVN
+1657 DPVNLYDIDGHSFSLFIGTLIFAGIGALVGAAAYTISEAVSYAI
-1670 CCPTSI
+1670 T
-1676 RYVTSNGDVK
+1676 GDWTW
-1686 STQSNTFTLE
+1686 SWAQFGG
-1696 NKLDNIGFE
+1696 NIIGGIVGG
-1705 ILTLNYG
+1705 ILTIICPGAPAFLTG
-1712 ILLQNLSDSFDK
+1712 GLTCFSSTGFSMLLQNKYEGTNYSVGQIILVSLINGAIAAGATSLSGLVK
-1724 FDMLSSYLTGT
+1724 IPGLN
-1735 ISGVLSYI
+1735 SGRNS
-1743 GSPQLAS
+1743 
-1750 ISSKLEKFSTWT
+1750 
-1762 LILGIFIHILYSAYT
+1762 YSAIT
-1777 NLTDPNLN
+1777 
-1785 KKQQWLG
+1785 KQMITK
-1792 FYFDVIGIL
+1792 FRKRIISKITFNTFSKIL
-1801 TKTVFTFGL
+1801 TVN
-1810 TKSLTS
+1810 
-1816 VATFLGTT
+1816 
-1824 IGGIMIT
+1824 
-1831 YLGASL
+1831 
-1837 LTGILVG
+1837 LV
-1844 MIATGAIYVGGL
+1844 
-1856 ILIGLLMR
+1856 
-1864 LFDKYWKKLKERMM
+1864 
-1878 ENIK
+1878 ENIIGAFASGTMDAFDINDLLLKN

>member
-1 MGSII
+1 MLTELNEKKII
-6 FGKKYL
+6 
-12 NLSIGNLSY
+12 NVSIGKITFY
-21 SLNTQDLTS
+21 VNTKDLTS

-38 TVGKKPFS
+38 TVEKKPFG
-46 LQLFYD
+46 LQLFYNLNSED
-52 LDGIN
+52 VGQ
-57 KDYTI
+57 YA
-62 NFGKGITFSSQLFFD
+62 NFGKGISFSYQHSFLD
-77 NQVSKENVI
+77 KSSEENSF
-86 YVTDL
+86 YVTDVLGVKKTFVRENKTSSVYLNELNGEKL
-91 LGNKR
+91 LVTSSEYILMDTNGTKITYKR
-96 KFIQDSS
+96 KLQR
-103 SSMLFT
+103 
-109 CDSTGE
+109 
-115 QLILTDS
+115 
-122 NYTIVKTDG
+122 
-131 TKLTF
+131 
-136 GKNDKYLSK
+136 LSK
-145 YESPDST
+145 YETLNSFN
-152 TFEYFMQSGAQF
+152 FEHFTASGMLF
-164 KYFSTE
+164 KYSNDN
-170 CAIEFK
+170 CSVEFISN
-176 TKALSTI
+176 LSDKKITQ
-183 INRIDILQHTS
+183 INFKQITNKNSRT
-194 TSETINYQVF
+194 NYQVF

-233 TSTITIEDVL
+233 TSTVTIEDVL
-243 LHKKLVITTAG
+243 LHKKLVITTSG

-311 THQYDQ
+311 THRYDRW
-317 LNREIETSR
+317 NREIETSR

-344 NFSSGS
+344 NFSSDS

-375 VGKWWKLVPSSGKSK
+375 VGKWLKLEPSSGKSK

-439 KKMKSDGFVLPNLY
+439 KKKKADGFVLPNLY

-492 GKRVTYGYH
+492 GKKVTYGYH

-582 RNISYSYDTITTKAT
+582 RNISYSYDTITTKTT
-597 TEIDTRDQTS
+597 TEIDTRNQTS

-626 KKEEYGYNAYHDLI
+626 KKEEYGYNDYHDLI

-682 GLPDYIYVDDA
+682 GLPDYIYVDDT
-693 NTQVELYAYEND
+693 NTQVEYYAYEND
-705 GVENQPKTGRIS
+705 DKANQPKTGRIS
-717 YKIYGDNDYIESY
+717 YKIYGDNDYIEEY
-730 TYNENGQLLYVEG
+730 GYNENGQLLYVDG
-743 DKRGE
+743 DKVDENGFQR
-748 TRTQQEYKFTYDGK
+748 EYAFTYDKK

-775 IKVYS
+775 IKTYS

-853 EKDPNSEKYNT
+853 EKDPNSENYGT
-864 QLRKEDSSGRMLYL
+864 RLRKENEDGSMSNILNNGGLSDYISI
-878 TEQNKRKVKIAK
+878 QKK
-890 DGRIPYVIVDENTK
+890 GRIPYYLVEN
-904 KFLCYDVE
+904 
-912 QSGKSFF
+912 
-919 VGCMFH
+919 
-925 KLPEFV
+925 
-931 QNENWS
+931 N
-937 IFSIKLSNN
+937 
-946 CYVTLKCTGNTLFL
+946 
-960 ERSAMGNETKYTTLP
+960 GNETLS
-975 KYYLTKEWNYFGIKI
+975 YYLENKTDSIYVGCLYHFLENIDDEKNYRIIFGVRINDSDFITLEKKGVSLCLFKHNPLSSTLICNISSKLLKKEWNYLGVKLKKEETNTIISIIVNKNI
-990 TIDQEEHKT
+990 TSYT
-999 KYNLF
+999 YN
-1004 INRQVLSYED
+1004 D
-1014 SIELTMNS
+1014 SISLSEN
-1022 DVQVFFSPRSNE
+1022 FSVSYAE
-1034 VSTLIRAYGW
+1034 QGSTLSVLYRAYGW

-1122 KLTPKEEYYKANNNY
+1122 KLTPKEEYYKANNSY

-1172 FDFKVLESESSN
+1172 FDFKVLESETTNDFNILATEGLKIFVKKDDIN
-1184 EISILSTDGL
+1184 E
-1194 DISLVKDM
+1194 
-1202 ANVSQYYVYYTF
+1202 NQYYVYYNF
-1214 NNSSKSNT
+1214 GNSNDTNT
-1222 YFKITKGTWNKFQ
+1222 YLKITKGTWNKFQ

-1248 LIINNSHFAN
+1248 LIINNSRFVN

-1269 ITLAKNT
+1269 ITPAKNT

-1378 QGIAISGIFYS
+1378 HGIAISGIFYS

-1394 FLQGENYSFRQ
+1394 FLQEENYSFRQ
-1405 RYAYEYDNN
+1405 RDAYEYDNN
-1414 GNIKTV
+1414 GNIKTI
-1420 KYYKNP
+1420 KYYKNSTTVIP
-1426 NIISPATTRFTY
+1426 NTITRFTY

-1445 LEKVGA
+1445 LESVGT

-1474 EKMNFTWRGSRLT
+1474 EKMKFSWRGSRLI

-1510 LIKETKKENGVSKII
+1510 LIKETKTENGTSKTI
-1525 DDVIYSYVG
+1525 DDIIYSYVG

-1586 REGNEVANYSYDAF
+1586 RDGNEVANYSYDAF

-1643 RRFLSPDKLGNLNF
+1643 RRFLSPKNIDDLHLESINEINLFIFISNIVQKSVNAQCMNLKPVSSLKSVRSIKNVTGSHIAGLPKSFFKVLMHNTHTIYQNVMFSFTHSQTIEMNETNGVYLFTDTGNDGSNAGIEIDVSKKLGISVSLSKNSFNLNF
-1657 QKLDRFNLFVYVN
+1657 QLNSLISLNLGIGKDGISLGIGIKTEN
-1670 CCPTSI
+1670 EI
-1676 RYVTSNGDVK
+1676 NE
-1686 STQSNTFTLE
+1686 FTLT
-1696 NKLDNIGFE
+1696 IHPMA
-1705 ILTLNYG
+1705 ILTFA
-1712 ILLQNLSDSFDK
+1712 IA
-1724 FDMLSSYLTGT
+1724 
-1735 ISGVLSYI
+1735 
-1743 GSPQLAS
+1743 AS
-1750 ISSKLEKFSTWT
+1750 IIF
-1762 LILGIFIHILYSAYT
+1762 LIAASAVKTAALATNPVFAIGYVIFLFLFI
-1777 NLTDPNLN
+1777 NN
-1785 KKQQWLG
+1785 KKN
-1792 FYFDVIGIL
+1792 
-1801 TKTVFTFGL
+1801 KTYSF
-1810 TKSLTS
+1810 
-1816 VATFLGTT
+1816 
-1824 IGGIMIT
+1824 
-1831 YLGASL
+1831 
-1837 LTGILVG
+1837 
-1844 MIATGAIYVGGL
+1844 
-1856 ILIGLLMR
+1856 
-1864 LFDKYWKKLKERMM
+1864 
-1878 ENIK
+1878 

>member
-1 MGSII
+1 MSTELNEKKII
-6 FGKKYL
+6 
-12 NLSIGNLSY
+12 NVSIGKITFY
-21 SLNTQDLTS
+21 VNTKDLTS
-30 YLTIPLPQ
+30 FLTIPLPQ
-38 TVGKKPFS
+38 TVEKKPFG
-46 LQLFYD
+46 LQLFYNLNSED
-52 LDGIN
+52 VGQ
-57 KDYTI
+57 YA
-62 NFGKGITFSSQLFFD
+62 NFGKGISFSYQHSFLD
-77 NQVSKENVI
+77 KSSEENSI
-86 YVTDL
+86 YVTDVLGVKKTFVRENNTSSVYLNELSGEKL
-91 LGNKR
+91 LVT
-96 KFIQDSS
+96 SS
-103 SSMLFT
+103 
-109 CDSTGE
+109 E
-115 QLILTDS
+115 YILMDT
-122 NYTIVKTDG
+122 NG
-131 TKLTF
+131 TKITYKQKLQR
-136 GKNDKYLSK
+136 LSK
-145 YESPDST
+145 YETLNSFN
-152 TFEYFMQSGAQF
+152 FEHFTASRMLF
-164 KYFSTE
+164 KYSNDN
-170 CAIEFK
+170 CSVEFISN
-176 TKALSTI
+176 LSDKKITQ
-183 INRIDILQHTS
+183 INFKQITNKNSRT
-194 TSETINYQVF
+194 NYQVF

-216 EYKEGST
+216 EYKEGSI

-243 LHKKLVITTAG
+243 LHKKLVITTSS
-254 QTKTISSYVNN
+254 QTKTISSYANN
-265 VFMGIQTISV
+265 VFMGTQTISV

-284 IEGKKTLYFYNNLN
+284 IEGKKTLYFYNNFN

-311 THQYDQ
+311 THRYDRW
-317 LNREIETSR
+317 NREIETSR

-375 VGKWWKLVPSSGKSK
+375 VGKWWKVEPSSGKSK

-439 KKMKSDGFVLPNLY
+439 KKKKADGFVLPNLY

-501 GAIRKVQTGNEEV
+501 GAIRKVQIGNEEV
-514 RTTMDQNNRL
+514 RTTMDQSNRL

-531 FSGDLVQE
+531 FSGDLVEE
-539 YNDRNQPTKSVDIF
+539 YNDKNQPTKSVDIF

-565 EIISQRIQCV
+565 ELISQRIQCV

-582 RNISYSYDTITTKAT
+582 RTISYNYGTITTKTT

-646 DGTTLR
+646 NGTTLR

-682 GLPDYIYVDDA
+682 GLPDYIYVDDT

-748 TRTQQEYKFTYDGK
+748 TRTQREYKFTYDKK

-775 IKVYS
+775 IKTYS

-842 VFQEFYSCFFT
+842 VFQEFYSNFFAELDE
-853 EKDPNSEKYNT
+853 EKQQSYTRLKKENEDGSMTYLPNKFGEKVIVHYN
-864 QLRKEDSSGRMLYL
+864 R
-878 TEQNKRKVKIAK
+878 I
-890 DGRIPYVIVDENTK
+890 IPYVLANDDSGY
-904 KFLCYDVE
+904 FLGHDLE
-912 QSGKSFF
+912 QNGSTLW
-919 VGCMFH
+919 VGCLFH
-925 KLPEFV
+925 SLPNNV
-931 QNENWS
+931 PNTLKTIIGIKVSQQRS
-937 IFSIKLSNN
+937 ITIERMGNNILVKRSSIGDELSYTSPEHPILSN
-946 CYVTLKCTGNTLFL
+946 
-960 ERSAMGNETKYTTLP
+960 
-975 KYYLTKEWNYFGIKI
+975 EWNYIGIRI
-990 TIDQEEHKT
+990 YIDSENHHTEYQ
-999 KYNLF
+999 LF
-1004 INRQVLSYED
+1004 INENTYSLTNDME
-1014 SIELTMNS
+1014 IEFDENIS
-1022 DVQVFFSPRSNE
+1022 VYYGPRVAE
-1034 VSTLIRAYGW
+1034 VPGKSRAFGW
-1044 YTNLMVANTD
+1044 YSGLSIQNG
-1054 FSLEDICRYI
+1054 DIEI
-1064 DGLYHNLLEV
+1064 DAIEQFIHGVFYHLIEV
-1074 EKEGSTWKQEAVQT
+1074 EKGWETWKQEAVQT

-1103 WDYFPLSGSV
+1103 WDYFPLNGCI

-1122 KLTPKEEYYKANNNY
+1122 KLTPKEEYYKANNTY

-1142 TLRQEVFDAGK
+1142 TLGQEVFDAAK
-1153 CMLCKTIDFPF
+1153 CILCKTIDFPF

-1172 FDFKVLESESSN
+1172 FDFKVLESESSD
-1184 EISILSTDGL
+1184 EIVILSTERL
-1194 DISLVKDM
+1194 DISLVEDQ
-1202 ANVSQYYVYYTF
+1202 ANVGQYCVYYAF
-1214 NNSSKSNT
+1214 NNANKSNT
-1222 YFKITKGTWNKFQ
+1222 YLTITKGTWNRFQ
-1235 LGLSRENGMIRMY
+1235 LSLVRENGLIRVY
-1248 LIINNSHFAN
+1248 IYVNNNH
-1258 YQSNSLYSKLN
+1258 YVTLQSNSLYSKLN
-1269 ITLAKNT
+1269 ITLAENT
-1276 NCLLANFLYGEGE
+1276 NCLLANFLYGEG
-1289 YSKYESLLKR
+1289 SSNTYETILKR
-1299 IRETTETD
+1299 IRETKEVD

-1320 GKVVLKKTYTY
+1320 GSVVLKKTYTY
-1331 EDRTV
+1331 EDRIV
-1336 TENGSTET
+1336 TENGKKEK
-1344 RTSGIISKEVDT
+1344 RTSGIVSEEVDT
-1356 YGDNEVT
+1356 YGGKQT
-1363 NVYTFDALGR
+1363 TTSYIFDELGR
-1373 MTSQT
+1373 ITNKSLGAVVTSHT
-1378 QGIAISGIFYS
+1378 FE
-1389 YDDRG
+1389 YDARG
-1394 FLQGENYSFRQ
+1394 FLSQERLPTSLQKYV
-1405 RYAYEYDNN
+1405 YEYDNN

-1420 KYYKNP
+1420 KYYKNSSTVTP
-1426 NIISPATTRFTY
+1426 TTTTFTY

-1445 LEKVGA
+1445 LEKVGT
-1451 DVLEYEETNPLYVKR
+1451 DVLEYEESNPLYVKR
-1466 IYNSSTQV
+1466 IYDSSTQV

-1510 LIKETKKENGVSKII
+1510 LIKETKQENGTSKTI

-1586 REGNEVANYSYDAF
+1586 RDGNEVANYSYDAF

-1643 RRFLSPDKLGNLNF
+1643 RRFLSPKNIDDLHLESINGINLFIFTSNIVQKSVNAQCMNLKPVSSLKSVRSIKNVTGAHIAGLPKSFFKVLSHNTHTIYQNVMFSFTHTQTIEMNETNGVYLFTDTGNDGSNAGIEIDVSKKLGISVSLSKNSFNLNF
-1657 QKLDRFNLFVYVN
+1657 QLNSLISLNLGIGKDGISLGVGIKTEN
-1670 CCPTSI
+1670 EI
-1676 RYVTSNGDVK
+1676 DE
-1686 STQSNTFTLE
+1686 FTLT
-1696 NKLDNIGFE
+1696 IHPMA
-1705 ILTLNYG
+1705 ILTFA
-1712 ILLQNLSDSFDK
+1712 IA
-1724 FDMLSSYLTGT
+1724 
-1735 ISGVLSYI
+1735 
-1743 GSPQLAS
+1743 AS
-1750 ISSKLEKFSTWT
+1750 IIF
-1762 LILGIFIHILYSAYT
+1762 LIAASAVKTAALATNPVFAIGYVIFLLLFI
-1777 NLTDPNLN
+1777 NN
-1785 KKQQWLG
+1785 KKN
-1792 FYFDVIGIL
+1792 
-1801 TKTVFTFGL
+1801 KTYSF
-1810 TKSLTS
+1810 
-1816 VATFLGTT
+1816 
-1824 IGGIMIT
+1824 
-1831 YLGASL
+1831 
-1837 LTGILVG
+1837 
-1844 MIATGAIYVGGL
+1844 
-1856 ILIGLLMR
+1856 
-1864 LFDKYWKKLKERMM
+1864 
-1878 ENIK
+1878 

>member
-1 MGSII
+1 MSSII

-12 NLSIGNLSY
+12 NLKIGSLSY
-21 SLNTQDLTS
+21 SLNTKDLTS

-38 TVGKKPFS
+38 TVGKKPFG
-46 LQLFYD
+46 LTLLYN
-52 LDGIN
+52 LDSDRIDDSIN
-57 KDYTI
+57 L
-62 NFGKGITFSSQLFFD
+62 GKGGTFSHSLTFQDVDDTQF
-77 NQVSKENVI
+77 NVI
-86 YVTDL
+86 DC

-96 KFIQDSS
+96 VFIKNEDTPTIMICEQ
-103 SSMLFT
+103 
-109 CDSTGE
+109 TGE
-115 QLILTDS
+115 TLYDEIVDYKIVNQQGGYSLFESESFFLNQYLGNDGS
-122 NYTIVKTDG
+122 YFVFRKVSKKVFRYTN
-131 TKLTF
+131 
-136 GKNDKYLSK
+136 NDCAM
-145 YESPDST
+145 EFIST
-152 TFEYFMQSGAQF
+152 ASDCF
-164 KYFSTE
+164 KAE
-170 CAIEFK
+170 
-176 TKALSTI
+176 
-183 INRIDILQHTS
+183 RIDIKQITNGS
-194 TSETINYQVF
+194 NRINYQVF

-216 EYKEGST
+216 EYKEGCT

-243 LHKKLVITTAG
+243 FHKKLVITTSG

-265 VFMGIQTISV
+265 VFIGTQSITK
-275 SGSKTTLTD
+275 GTLKSILTNA
-284 IEGKKTLYFYNNLN
+284 EGKKTEYGYNVKNL
-298 QLEYEVNENGWVR
+298 LEYEVNENGWVR

-317 LNREIETSR
+317 WNREIETSR

-344 NFSSGS
+344 NFSSGL
-350 LKYEVDGVTTFSDAI
+350 LKYDVDGNATFLDTLVTTS
-365 GTSTILDDKF
+365 ILDNKF
-375 VGKWWKLVPSSGKSK
+375 AGEWCCLTPLAGKSI
-390 ASISQTITKAGHKGD
+390 ASISQTISKSGHKGD
-405 PFTVVLVG
+405 PFTAVLLG
-413 YREKLSFNCLYTFVV
+413 YKNDTIGFTITLDV
-428 YFYDNLNQLVG
+428 YFYDELNQCIGNYYKSGAAVQG
-439 KKMKSDGFVLPNLY
+439 KL
-453 ISTFSIEAPQEYSKI
+453 TFFTLSVEAPGEFSKI
-468 KVEIIFD
+468 KVAVSFSK
-475 GNQKFYMK
+475 NQNFYMK
-483 ELGLYEISI
+483 ELGLYEIGV
-492 GKRVTYGYH
+492 GKRITYGYH
-501 GAIRKVQTGNEEV
+501 GAVRKVQTGNEEV
-514 RTTMDQNNRL
+514 RTTMDQSNRL

-531 FSGDLVQE
+531 FSGDLIEE

-565 EIISQRIQCV
+565 ELISQRIQCV

-582 RNISYSYDTITTKAT
+582 RAISYSYDAITTKTT

-717 YKIYGDNDYIESY
+717 YKIYGDNNYIESY

-748 TRTQQEYKFTYDGK
+748 TRTQREYKFTYDGK

-828 DETTRRSP
+828 DEATRRSP
-836 GAIING
+836 KAFIKGA
-842 VFQEFYSCFFT
+842 FQEFFSTFFSIEIPNTNGHYSYLVK
-853 EKDPNSEKYNT
+853 E
-864 QLRKEDSSGRMLYL
+864 KEDGSID
-878 TEQNKRKVKIAK
+878 KINNIISNEIFTYY
-890 DGRIPYVIVDENTK
+890 DGRIPYASMKTIA
-904 KFLCYDVE
+904 
-912 QSGKSFF
+912 
-919 VGCMFH
+919 
-925 KLPEFV
+925 
-931 QNENWS
+931 
-937 IFSIKLSNN
+937 
-946 CYVTLKCTGNTLFL
+946 
-960 ERSAMGNETKYTTLP
+960 ERSLYYSVPGNNKRAIFAGTFYHTPFKEEQTQSNDNSTQYETI
-975 KYYLTKEWNYFGIKI
+975 FGIKSTNSRFF
-990 TIDQEEHKT
+990 TIEKKENVIYLFDNTINGNNVVSSNLLIQSSAVYKDDEWNFIGLKVKVEPQEHKAHFI
-999 KYNLF
+999 LF
-1004 INRQVLSYED
+1004 INDENVTKTIDTEISFNQN
-1014 SIELTMNS
+1014 IEIIYA
-1022 DVQVFFSPRSNE
+1022 PRSSE
-1034 VSTLIRAYGW
+1034 LQGKTKALGGYTGLIVENDDIE
-1044 YTNLMVANTD
+1044 TNTV
-1054 FSLEDICRYI
+1054 RQYI
-1064 DGLYHNLLEV
+1064 QSVFYHLIEV
-1074 EKEGSTWKQEAVQT
+1074 EKEWETWKQEAVQT

-1122 KLTPKEEYYKANNNY
+1122 KLTPKDEYNKANNNY
-1137 YSYDE
+1137 FSYDD

-1153 CMLCKTIDFPF
+1153 CTLCKTIDFPF
-1164 ESGKANIL
+1164 ETGKANIL
-1172 FDFKVLESESSN
+1172 FDFKVLNNESSN
-1184 EISILSTDGL
+1184 KISILSTEGL
-1194 DISLVKDM
+1194 EISLVKDTT
-1202 ANVSQYYVYYTF
+1202 NVNQYYVYYNF
-1214 NNSSKSNT
+1214 GNSNDSSAYHT
-1222 YFKITKGTWNKFQ
+1222 ITKGTWNRFQ
-1235 LGLSRENGMIRMY
+1235 LSLVRENGLIRVY
-1248 LIINNSHFAN
+1248 IYVNNNH
-1258 YQSNSLYSKLN
+1258 YVTLQSNSLYSKLN
-1269 ITLAKNT
+1269 ITLVKNT
-1276 NCLLANFLYGEGE
+1276 NCLLLANLLYGEG
-1289 YSKYESLLKR
+1289 SPNTYETLLKR

-1307 RLGRVLSTEIEDN
+1307 RLGRVLSTEMEDN

-1344 RTSGIISKEVDT
+1344 RTSGTISKEVDT

-1378 QGIAISGIFYS
+1378 HGIAISGIFYS

-1394 FLQGENYSFRQ
+1394 FLQEENYSYRQ
-1405 RYAYEYDNN
+1405 RYVYDYDNN

-1420 KYYKNP
+1420 KYYKNSSTVTP
-1426 NIISPATTRFTY
+1426 TTTTFTY

-1445 LEKVGA
+1445 LEKVGT

-1466 IYNSSTQV
+1466 IYDSSTQV
-1474 EKMNFTWRGSRLT
+1474 EKMNFTWRGSRLV

-1510 LIKETKKENGVSKII
+1510 LIKETKTENGVSKTI

-1586 REGNEVANYSYDAF
+1586 KDGNVVANYSYDAY
-1600 GNIRSTHEDDS
+1600 GNMQIIFLDDS

-1643 RRFLSPDKLGNLNF
+1643 RRFLSPDSLDYLDSENINGLNLYCYCMNDP
-1657 QKLDRFNLFVYVN
+1657 LNLYD
-1670 CCPTSI
+1670 PTGHSAVLI
-1676 RYVTSNGDVK
+1676 G
-1686 STQSNTFTLE
+1686 LIIGA
-1696 NKLDNIGFE
+1696 LIGFGTATYIDYQDDGQIFNGSVAWYKYLGAIVLGGAIGAGLGAFTGMSFSATIPTGFALE
-1705 ILTLNYG
+1705 QTSAGTMALVATGSMTLTV
-1712 ILLQNLSDSFDK
+1712 
-1724 FDMLSSYLTGT
+1724 
-1735 ISGVLSYI
+1735 SGA
-1743 GSPQLAS
+1743 Q
-1750 ISSKLEKFSTWT
+1750 
-1762 LILGIFIHILYSAYT
+1762 ILGVA
-1777 NLTDPNLN
+1777 
-1785 KKQQWLG
+1785 
-1792 FYFDVIGIL
+1792 
-1801 TKTVFTFGL
+1801 GL
-1810 TKSLTS
+1810 
-1816 VATFLGTT
+1816 LGTT
-1824 IGGIMIT
+1824 YMF
-1831 YLGASL
+1831 AK
-1837 LTGILVG
+1837 
-1844 MIATGAIYVGGL
+1844 GGL
-1856 ILIGLLMR
+1856 PNNKHQNQQWAEAMKR
-1864 LFDKYWKKLKERMM
+1864 LGIENRDLWRRLHNEIQKYPYNTHDNLRKLVELLKE
-1878 ENIK
+1878 ILKKWGKL

>member
-1 MGSII
+1 MSSII

-12 NLSIGNLSY
+12 NLKIGSLSY
-21 SLNTQDLTS
+21 SLNTKNLTS

-38 TVGKKPFS
+38 TVGKKPFG
-46 LQLFYD
+46 LTLLYN
-52 LDGIN
+52 LDSDRIDDSIN
-57 KDYTI
+57 L
-62 NFGKGITFSSQLFFD
+62 GKGGTFSHSLTFQDVDDTQF
-77 NQVSKENVI
+77 NVI
-86 YVTDL
+86 DC

-96 KFIQDSS
+96 VFIKNEDTPTTMICEQ
-103 SSMLFT
+103 
-109 CDSTGE
+109 TGE
-115 QLILTDS
+115 TLYDEIVDYKIVNQQGGYSLFESESFFLNQYLGNDGS
-122 NYTIVKTDG
+122 YFVFRKVSKKVFRYTN
-131 TKLTF
+131 
-136 GKNDKYLSK
+136 NDCAM
-145 YESPDST
+145 EFIST
-152 TFEYFMQSGAQF
+152 ASDCF
-164 KYFSTE
+164 KAE
-170 CAIEFK
+170 
-176 TKALSTI
+176 
-183 INRIDILQHTS
+183 RIDIKQITNGS
-194 TSETINYQVF
+194 NRINYQVF

-243 LHKKLVITTAG
+243 FHKKLVITTSG

-265 VFMGIQTISV
+265 VFIGTQSITK
-275 SGSKTTLTD
+275 GTLKSILTNA
-284 IEGKKTLYFYNNLN
+284 EGKKTEYGYNVKNL
-298 QLEYEVNENGWVR
+298 LEYEVNENGWVR

-317 LNREIETSR
+317 WNREVETSR

-344 NFSSGS
+344 NFSSGL
-350 LKYEVDGVTTFSDAI
+350 LKYDVDGNATFLDTLVTTS
-365 GTSTILDDKF
+365 ILDNKF
-375 VGKWWKLVPSSGKSK
+375 AGEWCCLTPLAGKSI
-390 ASISQTITKAGHKGD
+390 ASISQTISKSGHKGD
-405 PFTVVLVG
+405 PFTAVLLG
-413 YREKLSFNCLYTFVV
+413 YKNDTIGFTITLDV
-428 YFYDNLNQLVG
+428 YFYDELNQCIGNYYKSGAAVQG
-439 KKMKSDGFVLPNLY
+439 KL
-453 ISTFSIEAPQEYSKI
+453 TFFTLSVEAPGEFSKI
-468 KVEIIFD
+468 KVAVSFSK
-475 GNQKFYMK
+475 NQNFYMK
-483 ELGLYEISI
+483 ELGLYEIGV
-492 GKRVTYGYH
+492 GKRITYGYH

-514 RTTMDQNNRL
+514 RTTMDQSNRL

-539 YNDRNQPTKSVDIF
+539 YNDKNQPTKSVDIF

-565 EIISQRIQCV
+565 ELISQRIQCA

-582 RNISYSYDTITTKAT
+582 RNISYDYGTITTKTT

-717 YKIYGDNDYIESY
+717 YKIYGDNNYIESY

-748 TRTQQEYKFTYDGK
+748 TRTQREYKFTYDKK

-775 IKVYS
+775 IKTYS

-821 FEYNSQY
+821 FEYKSQY
-828 DETTRRSP
+828 DEATRRSP
-836 GAIING
+836 NAVIKGA
-842 VFQEFYSCFFT
+842 FQEFFSTFFSIEIPNTNGHYSYLVK
-853 EKDPNSEKYNT
+853 E
-864 QLRKEDSSGRMLYL
+864 KEDGSID
-878 TEQNKRKVKIAK
+878 KINNIISNEIYTYY
-890 DGRIPYVIVDENTK
+890 DGRIPYALMKTIADRSLYYSIPGNNKRAIFAGAFYHVPFENKQT
-904 KFLCYDVE
+904 
-912 QSGKSFF
+912 
-919 VGCMFH
+919 
-925 KLPEFV
+925 
-931 QNENWS
+931 QNNDNS
-937 IFSIKLSNN
+937 TQ
-946 CYVTLKCTGNTLFL
+946 Y
-960 ERSAMGNETKYTTLP
+960 ETI
-975 KYYLTKEWNYFGIKI
+975 FGIKSTNSRFFTVEKKENVI
-990 TIDQEEHKT
+990 YLFDNTINGNNVVSSNLLIQFSAEYKDDEWNFVGLKVKVNPQEHKT
-999 KYNLF
+999 YFILF
-1004 INRQVLSYED
+1004 INDKNVTKTID
-1014 SIELTMNS
+1014 SEIYFNQNIEI
-1022 DVQVFFSPRSNE
+1022 VYAPRSSE
-1034 VSTLIRAYGW
+1034 LQGKTKALGGYTGLIAENDDIE
-1044 YTNLMVANTD
+1044 TNTVQQ
-1054 FSLEDICRYI
+1054 YI
-1064 DGLYHNLLEV
+1064 QGVFYHLIAL
-1074 EKEGSTWKQEAVQT
+1074 EKEWKTWKQEAVQT

-1122 KLTPKEEYYKANNNY
+1122 KLTPKDEYNKANNNY
-1137 YSYDE
+1137 FSYDD

-1153 CMLCKTIDFPF
+1153 CTLCKTIDFPF
-1164 ESGKANIL
+1164 ETGKANIL
-1172 FDFKVLESESSN
+1172 FDFKVLNNESSN
-1184 EISILSTDGL
+1184 KISILSTEGL
-1194 DISLVKDM
+1194 EISLVKDTT
-1202 ANVSQYYVYYTF
+1202 NVNQYYVYYNF
-1214 NNSSKSNT
+1214 GNSNDSSAYHT
-1222 YFKITKGTWNKFQ
+1222 IAKGTWNKFQ
-1235 LGLSRENGMIRMY
+1235 LGFVRENGLIRLHIY
-1248 LIINNSHFAN
+1248 INNDH
-1258 YQSNSLYSKLN
+1258 YVTLQSNSLYSKLN
-1269 ITLAKNT
+1269 ITLVKNT
-1276 NCLLANFLYGEGE
+1276 NCLLLANLLYGEG
-1289 YSKYESLLKR
+1289 SPNTYETLLKR

-1307 RLGRVLSTEIEDN
+1307 RLGRVLSTEMEDN

-1344 RTSGIISKEVDT
+1344 RTSGTISKEVDS

-1378 QGIAISGIFYS
+1378 HGIAISGIFYS

-1394 FLQGENYSFRQ
+1394 FLQEENYSYRQ
-1405 RYAYEYDNN
+1405 RYVYDYDNN

-1426 NIISPATTRFTY
+1426 NIISPTTTRFTY

-1445 LEKVGA
+1445 LEKVGT

-1466 IYNSSTQV
+1466 IYDSSTQV
-1474 EKMNFTWRGSRLT
+1474 EKMNFTWRGSRLV

-1510 LIKETKKENGVSKII
+1510 LIKETKTENGVSKTI

-1586 REGNEVANYSYDAF
+1586 KDGNVVANYSYDAY
-1600 GNIRSTHEDDS
+1600 GNMQIIFLDDS

-1643 RRFLSPDKLGNLNF
+1643 RRFLSPDSLDYLDSENINGLNLYCYCMNDP
-1657 QKLDRFNLFVYVN
+1657 LNLYD
-1670 CCPTSI
+1670 PTGHSAVLI
-1676 RYVTSNGDVK
+1676 G
-1686 STQSNTFTLE
+1686 LIIGA
-1696 NKLDNIGFE
+1696 LIGFGTATYIDYQDDGQIFNGSVAWYKYLGAIVLGGAIGAGLGAFTGMSFSATIPTGFALE
-1705 ILTLNYG
+1705 QTSAGTMALVATGSMTLTV
-1712 ILLQNLSDSFDK
+1712 
-1724 FDMLSSYLTGT
+1724 
-1735 ISGVLSYI
+1735 SGA
-1743 GSPQLAS
+1743 Q
-1750 ISSKLEKFSTWT
+1750 
-1762 LILGIFIHILYSAYT
+1762 ILGVA
-1777 NLTDPNLN
+1777 
-1785 KKQQWLG
+1785 
-1792 FYFDVIGIL
+1792 
-1801 TKTVFTFGL
+1801 GL
-1810 TKSLTS
+1810 
-1816 VATFLGTT
+1816 LGTT
-1824 IGGIMIT
+1824 YMF
-1831 YLGASL
+1831 AK
-1837 LTGILVG
+1837 
-1844 MIATGAIYVGGL
+1844 GGL
-1856 ILIGLLMR
+1856 PNNKHQNQQWAEAMKR
-1864 LFDKYWKKLKERMM
+1864 LGIENRDLWRRLHNEIQKYPYNTHDNLRKLVELLKE
-1878 ENIK
+1878 ILKKWGKL

>member
-1 MGSII
+1 MSSII

-12 NLSIGNLSY
+12 NLKIGSLSY
-21 SLNTQDLTS
+21 SLNTKDLTS

-38 TVGKKPFS
+38 TVGKKPFG
-46 LQLFYD
+46 LTLLYN
-52 LDGIN
+52 LDSDRIDDSIN
-57 KDYTI
+57 L
-62 NFGKGITFSSQLFFD
+62 GKGGTFSHSLTFQDVDDTQF
-77 NQVSKENVI
+77 NVI
-86 YVTDL
+86 DC

-96 KFIQDSS
+96 VFIKNEDTPTIMICEQ
-103 SSMLFT
+103 
-109 CDSTGE
+109 TGE
-115 QLILTDS
+115 TLYDEIVDYKIVNQQGGYSLFESESFFLNQYLGNDGS
-122 NYTIVKTDG
+122 YFVFRKVSKKVFRYTN
-131 TKLTF
+131 
-136 GKNDKYLSK
+136 NDCAM
-145 YESPDST
+145 EFIST
-152 TFEYFMQSGAQF
+152 ASDCF
-164 KYFSTE
+164 KAE
-170 CAIEFK
+170 
-176 TKALSTI
+176 
-183 INRIDILQHTS
+183 RIDIKQITNGS
-194 TSETINYQVF
+194 NRINYQVF

-216 EYKEGST
+216 EYKEGCT

-243 LHKKLVITTAG
+243 FHKKLVITTSG

-265 VFMGIQTISV
+265 VFIGTQSITK
-275 SGSKTTLTD
+275 GTLKSILTNA
-284 IEGKKTLYFYNNLN
+284 EGKKTEYGYNVKNL
-298 QLEYEVNENGWVR
+298 LEYEVNENGWVR

-317 LNREIETSR
+317 WNREIETSR

-344 NFSSGS
+344 NFSSGL
-350 LKYEVDGVTTFSDAI
+350 LKYDVDGNATFLDTLVTTS
-365 GTSTILDDKF
+365 ILDNKF
-375 VGKWWKLVPSSGKSK
+375 AGEWCCLTPLAGKSI
-390 ASISQTITKAGHKGD
+390 ASISQTISKSGHKGD
-405 PFTVVLVG
+405 PFTAVLLG
-413 YREKLSFNCLYTFVV
+413 YKNDTIGFTITLDV
-428 YFYDNLNQLVG
+428 YFYDELNQCIGNYYKSGAAVQG
-439 KKMKSDGFVLPNLY
+439 KL
-453 ISTFSIEAPQEYSKI
+453 TFFTLSVEAPGEFSKI
-468 KVEIIFD
+468 KVAVSFSK
-475 GNQKFYMK
+475 NQNFYMK
-483 ELGLYEISI
+483 ELGLYEIGV
-492 GKRVTYGYH
+492 GKRITYGYH

-514 RTTMDQNNRL
+514 RTTMDQSNRL

-539 YNDRNQPTKSVDIF
+539 YNDRNLPTKSVDIF

-565 EIISQRIQCV
+565 ELISQRIKYGEL
-575 NVYSVSK
+575 YSVNK
-582 RNISYSYDTITTKAT
+582 RTISYNYGTITTKTT

-717 YKIYGDNDYIESY
+717 YKIYGDNNYIESY

-748 TRTQQEYKFTYDGK
+748 TRTQREYKFTYDGK

-821 FEYNSQY
+821 FEYKSQY
-828 DETTRRSP
+828 DEATRRSP
-836 GAIING
+836 NAVIKGA
-842 VFQEFYSCFFT
+842 FQEFFSTFFSIEIPNTNGHYSYLVK
-853 EKDPNSEKYNT
+853 E
-864 QLRKEDSSGRMLYL
+864 KEDGSID
-878 TEQNKRKVKIAK
+878 KINNIISNEIFTYY
-890 DGRIPYVIVDENTK
+890 DGRIPYASMKTIA
-904 KFLCYDVE
+904 
-912 QSGKSFF
+912 
-919 VGCMFH
+919 
-925 KLPEFV
+925 
-931 QNENWS
+931 
-937 IFSIKLSNN
+937 
-946 CYVTLKCTGNTLFL
+946 
-960 ERSAMGNETKYTTLP
+960 ERSLYYSVPGNNKRAIFAGTFYHTPFKEEQTQSNDNSTQYETI
-975 KYYLTKEWNYFGIKI
+975 FGIKSTNSRFF
-990 TIDQEEHKT
+990 TIEKKENVIYLFDNTINGNNVVSSNLLIQSSAVYKDDEWNFIGLKVKVEPQEHKT
-999 KYNLF
+999 HFILF
-1004 INRQVLSYED
+1004 INDKNVTKTID
-1014 SIELTMNS
+1014 SEIYFNQNIEI
-1022 DVQVFFSPRSNE
+1022 VYAPRSSE
-1034 VSTLIRAYGW
+1034 LQGKTKALGGYTGLIAENDDIE
-1044 YTNLMVANTD
+1044 TNTVQQ
-1054 FSLEDICRYI
+1054 YI
-1064 DGLYHNLLEV
+1064 QGVFYHLIAV
-1074 EKEGSTWKQEAVQT
+1074 EKEWKTWKQEAVQT

-1103 WDYFPLSGSV
+1103 WDYFPLNGSI

-1153 CMLCKTIDFPF
+1153 CTLCKTIDFPF

-1172 FDFKVLESESSN
+1172 FDFKVLNNESSN
-1184 EISILSTDGL
+1184 KISILSTEGL
-1194 DISLVKDM
+1194 EISLVKDT
-1202 ANVSQYYVYYTF
+1202 ANVNQYYVYYNF
-1214 NNSSKSNT
+1214 GNSNDSSAYHT
-1222 YFKITKGTWNKFQ
+1222 IAKGTWNKFQ
-1235 LGLSRENGMIRMY
+1235 LGFVRENGLIRLHIY
-1248 LIINNSHFAN
+1248 INNDH
-1258 YQSNSLYSKLN
+1258 YVTLQSNSLYSKLN
-1269 ITLAKNT
+1269 ITLVKNT
-1276 NCLLANFLYGEGE
+1276 NCLLLANLLYGEG
-1289 YSKYESLLKR
+1289 SPNTYETLLKR

-1320 GKVVLKKTYTY
+1320 GSVVLKKTYTY
-1331 EDRTV
+1331 EDRAV

-1356 YGDNEVT
+1356 YGGKQTTTSYVFDELGRVTRKSLGMSVT
-1363 NVYTFDALGR
+1363 NHTFEYDA
-1373 MTSQT
+1373 
-1378 QGIAISGIFYS
+1378 
-1389 YDDRG
+1389 RG
-1394 FLQGENYSFRQ
+1394 FLSQERLPTSLQ
-1405 RYAYEYDNN
+1405 RYVYEYDNN

-1420 KYYKNP
+1420 KYYKNSSTVTP
-1426 NIISPATTRFTY
+1426 TTTTFTY

-1445 LEKVGA
+1445 LEKVGT

-1487 KLIVDGEYAIQYE
+1487 KLIVNGETSIQYE

-1510 LIKETKKENGVSKII
+1510 LIKETKTENGVSKTI

-1586 REGNEVANYSYDAF
+1586 KDGNVVANYSYDAY
-1600 GNIRSTHEDDS
+1600 GNMQIIFLDDS

-1643 RRFLSPDKLGNLNF
+1643 RRFLSPDSLDYLDSENINGLNLYCYCMNDP
-1657 QKLDRFNLFVYVN
+1657 LNLYD
-1670 CCPTSI
+1670 PTGHSAVLI
-1676 RYVTSNGDVK
+1676 G
-1686 STQSNTFTLE
+1686 LIIGA
-1696 NKLDNIGFE
+1696 LIGFGTATYIDYQDDGQIFNGSVAWYKYLGAIVLGGAIGAGLGAFTGMSFSATIPTGFALE
-1705 ILTLNYG
+1705 QTSAGTMALVATGSMTLTV
-1712 ILLQNLSDSFDK
+1712 
-1724 FDMLSSYLTGT
+1724 
-1735 ISGVLSYI
+1735 SGA
-1743 GSPQLAS
+1743 Q
-1750 ISSKLEKFSTWT
+1750 
-1762 LILGIFIHILYSAYT
+1762 ILGVA
-1777 NLTDPNLN
+1777 
-1785 KKQQWLG
+1785 
-1792 FYFDVIGIL
+1792 
-1801 TKTVFTFGL
+1801 GL
-1810 TKSLTS
+1810 
-1816 VATFLGTT
+1816 LGTT
-1824 IGGIMIT
+1824 YMF
-1831 YLGASL
+1831 AK
-1837 LTGILVG
+1837 
-1844 MIATGAIYVGGL
+1844 GGL
-1856 ILIGLLMR
+1856 PNNKHQNQQWAEAMKR
-1864 LFDKYWKKLKERMM
+1864 LGIENRDLWRRLHNEIQKYPYNTHDNLRKLVELLKE
-1878 ENIK
+1878 ILKKWGKL

>member
-1 MGSII
+1 MSSII

-12 NLSIGNLSY
+12 NLKIGSLSY
-21 SLNTQDLTS
+21 SLNTNDLTS

-38 TVGKKPFS
+38 TVGKKPFG
-46 LQLFYD
+46 LTLLYN
-52 LDGIN
+52 LDSDRIDDSIN
-57 KDYTI
+57 L
-62 NFGKGITFSSQLFFD
+62 GKGGTFSHSLTFQDVDDTQF
-77 NQVSKENVI
+77 NVI
-86 YVTDL
+86 DC

-96 KFIQDSS
+96 VFIKNEDTPTIMICEQ
-103 SSMLFT
+103 
-109 CDSTGE
+109 TGE
-115 QLILTDS
+115 TLYDEIVDYKIVNQQGGYSLFESESFFLNQYLGNDGS
-122 NYTIVKTDG
+122 YFVFRKVSKKVFRYTN
-131 TKLTF
+131 
-136 GKNDKYLSK
+136 NDCAM
-145 YESPDST
+145 EFIST
-152 TFEYFMQSGAQF
+152 ASDCF
-164 KYFSTE
+164 KAE
-170 CAIEFK
+170 
-176 TKALSTI
+176 
-183 INRIDILQHTS
+183 RIDIKQITNGS
-194 TSETINYQVF
+194 NRINYQVF

-243 LHKKLVITTAG
+243 FHKKLVITTSG

-265 VFMGIQTISV
+265 VFIGTQSIRK
-275 SGSKTTLTD
+275 GTLKSILTNA
-284 IEGKKTLYFYNNLN
+284 EGKKIEYGYNVKNL
-298 QLEYEVNENGWVR
+298 LEYEVDENGWVR
-311 THQYDQ
+311 THKYDKW
-317 LNREIETSR
+317 NREVETSR

-344 NFSSGS
+344 NFSSGL
-350 LKYEVDGVTTFSDAI
+350 LKYDVDGNATFLDTLVTTS
-365 GTSTILDDKF
+365 ILDNKF
-375 VGKWWKLVPSSGKSK
+375 AGEWCCLTPLAGKSI
-390 ASISQTITKAGHKGD
+390 ASISQTISKSGHKGD
-405 PFTVVLVG
+405 PFTAVLLG
-413 YREKLSFNCLYTFVV
+413 YKNGTIGFTITLDV
-428 YFYDNLNQLVG
+428 YFYDELNQCIGNYYKSGAAVQG
-439 KKMKSDGFVLPNLY
+439 KL
-453 ISTFSIEAPQEYSKI
+453 TFFTLSVEAPGEFSKI
-468 KVEIIFD
+468 KVAVSFSK
-475 GNQKFYMK
+475 NQNFYMK
-483 ELGLYEISI
+483 ELGLYEIGV
-492 GKRVTYGYH
+492 GKRITYGYH
-501 GAIRKVQTGNEEV
+501 GAVRKVQTGNEEV
-514 RTTMDQNNRL
+514 RTTMDQSNRL

-531 FSGDLVQE
+531 FSGDLIEE
-539 YNDRNQPTKSVDIF
+539 YNDKNQPTKSVDIF

-565 EIISQRIQCV
+565 ELISQRIQCV

-582 RNISYSYDTITTKAT
+582 RTISYNYGTITTKTT

-717 YKIYGDNDYIESY
+717 YKIYGDNNYIESY

-748 TRTQQEYKFTYDGK
+748 TRTQREYKFTYDKK

-775 IKVYS
+775 IKTYS

-821 FEYNSQY
+821 FEYKSQY
-828 DETTRRSP
+828 DEATRRSP
-836 GAIING
+836 KAFIKGA
-842 VFQEFYSCFFT
+842 FQEFFSTFFSIEIPNTNGHYSYLVK
-853 EKDPNSEKYNT
+853 E
-864 QLRKEDSSGRMLYL
+864 KEDGSID
-878 TEQNKRKVKIAK
+878 KINNIISNEIFTYY
-890 DGRIPYVIVDENTK
+890 DGRIPYASMKTIA
-904 KFLCYDVE
+904 
-912 QSGKSFF
+912 
-919 VGCMFH
+919 
-925 KLPEFV
+925 
-931 QNENWS
+931 
-937 IFSIKLSNN
+937 
-946 CYVTLKCTGNTLFL
+946 
-960 ERSAMGNETKYTTLP
+960 ERSLYYSVPGNNKRAIFAGTFYHTPFKEEQTQSNDNSTQYETI
-975 KYYLTKEWNYFGIKI
+975 FGIKSTNSRFF
-990 TIDQEEHKT
+990 TIEKKENVIYLFDNTINGNNVVSSNLLIQSSAVYKDDEWNFIGLKVKVEPQEHKT
-999 KYNLF
+999 HFILF
-1004 INRQVLSYED
+1004 INDENVTKTIDTEISFNQN
-1014 SIELTMNS
+1014 IEIIYA
-1022 DVQVFFSPRSNE
+1022 PRSSE
-1034 VSTLIRAYGW
+1034 LQGKTKALGGYTGLIVENDDIE
-1044 YTNLMVANTD
+1044 TNTV
-1054 FSLEDICRYI
+1054 RQYI
-1064 DGLYHNLLEV
+1064 QSVFYHLIEV
-1074 EKEGSTWKQEAVQT
+1074 EKEWETWKQEAVQT

-1103 WDYFPLSGSV
+1103 WDYFPLNGCI

-1122 KLTPKEEYYKANNNY
+1122 KLTPKEEYYKANNSY

-1153 CMLCKTIDFPF
+1153 CILCKTIDFPF
-1164 ESGKANIL
+1164 ETGKANIL
-1172 FDFKVLESESSN
+1172 FDFKVLESEP
-1184 EISILSTDGL
+1184 TDNFNIFDTEGL
-1194 DISLVKDM
+1194 KIFVEKDET
-1202 ANVSQYYVYYTF
+1202 NSKQYYVCYTF
-1214 NNSSKSNT
+1214 GSSNKITTSI
-1222 YFKITKGTWNKFQ
+1222 KITKGTWNKFQ
-1235 LGLSRENGMIRMY
+1235 LGLLRENGMIRMY

-1269 ITLAKNT
+1269 ITPAKNT

-1320 GKVVLKKTYTY
+1320 GSVVLKKTYTY

-1336 TENGSTET
+1336 TKNGSTET

-1510 LIKETKKENGVSKII
+1510 LIKETKQENGTSKTI

-1586 REGNEVANYSYDAF
+1586 RDGNEVANYSYDAF

-1643 RRFLSPDKLGNLNF
+1643 RRFLSPDSLDYLDSENINGLNLYAYCGN
-1657 QKLDRFNLFVYVN
+1657 DPVNLYDIDGHSFSLFIGTLIFAGIGALVGAAAYTISEAVSYAI
-1670 CCPTSI
+1670 T
-1676 RYVTSNGDVK
+1676 GDWTW
-1686 STQSNTFTLE
+1686 SWAQFGG
-1696 NKLDNIGFE
+1696 NIIGGIVGG
-1705 ILTLNYG
+1705 ILTIICPGAPAFLTG
-1712 ILLQNLSDSFDK
+1712 GLTCFSSTGFSMLLQNKYEGTNYSVGQIILVSLINGAIAAGATSLSGLVK
-1724 FDMLSSYLTGT
+1724 IPGLN
-1735 ISGVLSYI
+1735 SGRNS
-1743 GSPQLAS
+1743 
-1750 ISSKLEKFSTWT
+1750 
-1762 LILGIFIHILYSAYT
+1762 YSAIT
-1777 NLTDPNLN
+1777 
-1785 KKQQWLG
+1785 KQMITK
-1792 FYFDVIGIL
+1792 FRKRIISKITFNTFSKIL
-1801 TKTVFTFGL
+1801 TVN
-1810 TKSLTS
+1810 
-1816 VATFLGTT
+1816 
-1824 IGGIMIT
+1824 
-1831 YLGASL
+1831 
-1837 LTGILVG
+1837 LV
-1844 MIATGAIYVGGL
+1844 
-1856 ILIGLLMR
+1856 
-1864 LFDKYWKKLKERMM
+1864 
-1878 ENIK
+1878 ENIIGAFASGTMDAFDINDLLLKN

>member
-1 MGSII
+1 MSSII

-12 NLSIGNLSY
+12 NLKIGSLSY
-21 SLNTQDLTS
+21 SLNTKNLTS

-38 TVGKKPFS
+38 TVGKKPFG
-46 LQLFYD
+46 LTLLYN
-52 LDGIN
+52 LDSDRIDDSIN
-57 KDYTI
+57 L
-62 NFGKGITFSSQLFFD
+62 GKGGTFSHSLTFQDVDDTQF
-77 NQVSKENVI
+77 NVI
-86 YVTDL
+86 DC

-96 KFIQDSS
+96 VFIKNEDTPTTMICEQ
-103 SSMLFT
+103 
-109 CDSTGE
+109 TGE
-115 QLILTDS
+115 TLYDEIVDYKIVNQQGGYSLFESESFFLNQYLGNDGS
-122 NYTIVKTDG
+122 YFVFRKVSKKVFRYTN
-131 TKLTF
+131 
-136 GKNDKYLSK
+136 NDCAM
-145 YESPDST
+145 EFIST
-152 TFEYFMQSGAQF
+152 ASDCF
-164 KYFSTE
+164 KAE
-170 CAIEFK
+170 
-176 TKALSTI
+176 
-183 INRIDILQHTS
+183 RIDIKQITNGS
-194 TSETINYQVF
+194 NRINYQVF

-243 LHKKLVITTAG
+243 FHKKLVITTSG

-265 VFMGIQTISV
+265 VFIGTQSITK
-275 SGSKTTLTD
+275 GTLKSILTNA
-284 IEGKKTLYFYNNLN
+284 EGKKTEYGYNVKNL
-298 QLEYEVNENGWVR
+298 LEYEVNENGWVR

-317 LNREIETSR
+317 WNREVETSR

-344 NFSSGS
+344 NFSSGL
-350 LKYEVDGVTTFSDAI
+350 LKYDVDGNATFLDTLVTTS
-365 GTSTILDDKF
+365 ILDNKF
-375 VGKWWKLVPSSGKSK
+375 AGEWCCLTPLAGKSI
-390 ASISQTITKAGHKGD
+390 ASISQTISKSGHKGD
-405 PFTVVLVG
+405 PFTAVLLG
-413 YREKLSFNCLYTFVV
+413 YKNDTIGFTITLDV
-428 YFYDNLNQLVG
+428 YFYDELNQCIGNYYKSGAAVQG
-439 KKMKSDGFVLPNLY
+439 KL
-453 ISTFSIEAPQEYSKI
+453 TFFTLSVEAPGEFSKI
-468 KVEIIFD
+468 KVAVSFSK
-475 GNQKFYMK
+475 NQNFYMK
-483 ELGLYEISI
+483 ELGLYEIGV
-492 GKRVTYGYH
+492 GKRITYGYH
-501 GAIRKVQTGNEEV
+501 GAVRKVQTGNEEV
-514 RTTMDQNNRL
+514 RTTMDQSNRL

-531 FSGDLVQE
+531 FSGDLIEE

-565 EIISQRIQCV
+565 ELISQRIKYGEL
-575 NVYSVSK
+575 YSVNK
-582 RNISYSYDTITTKAT
+582 RTISYNYGTITTKTT

-682 GLPDYIYVDDA
+682 GLPDYIYVDDT

-705 GVENQPKTGRIS
+705 DKANQPKTGRIS

-748 TRTQQEYKFTYDGK
+748 TRTQREYKFTYDKK

-775 IKVYS
+775 IKTYS
-780 YTPEDDISKI
+780 YTPEGDISKI

-821 FEYNSQY
+821 FEYKSQY
-828 DETTRRSP
+828 DEATRRSP
-836 GAIING
+836 KAFIKGA
-842 VFQEFYSCFFT
+842 FQEFFSTFFSIEIPNTNGHYSYLVK
-853 EKDPNSEKYNT
+853 E
-864 QLRKEDSSGRMLYL
+864 KEDGSID
-878 TEQNKRKVKIAK
+878 KINNIISNEIFTYY
-890 DGRIPYVIVDENTK
+890 DGRIPYASMKTIA
-904 KFLCYDVE
+904 
-912 QSGKSFF
+912 
-919 VGCMFH
+919 
-925 KLPEFV
+925 
-931 QNENWS
+931 
-937 IFSIKLSNN
+937 
-946 CYVTLKCTGNTLFL
+946 
-960 ERSAMGNETKYTTLP
+960 ERSLYYSVPGNNKRAIFAGTFYHTPFKEEQTQSNDNSTQYETI
-975 KYYLTKEWNYFGIKI
+975 FGIKSTNSRFF
-990 TIDQEEHKT
+990 TIEKKENVIYLFDNTINGNNVVSSNLLIQSSAVYKDDEWNFIGLKVKVEPQEHKT
-999 KYNLF
+999 HFILF
-1004 INRQVLSYED
+1004 INDENVTKTIDTEISFNQN
-1014 SIELTMNS
+1014 IEIIYA
-1022 DVQVFFSPRSNE
+1022 PRSSE
-1034 VSTLIRAYGW
+1034 LQGKTKALGGYTGLIVENDDIE
-1044 YTNLMVANTD
+1044 TNTV
-1054 FSLEDICRYI
+1054 RQYI
-1064 DGLYHNLLEV
+1064 QSVFYHLIEV
-1074 EKEGSTWKQEAVQT
+1074 EKEWETWKQEAVQT

-1122 KLTPKEEYYKANNNY
+1122 KLTPKDEYNKANNNY
-1137 YSYDE
+1137 FSYDD

-1153 CMLCKTIDFPF
+1153 CTLCKTIDFPF
-1164 ESGKANIL
+1164 ETGKANIL
-1172 FDFKVLESESSN
+1172 FDFKVLNNESSN
-1184 EISILSTDGL
+1184 KISILSTEGL
-1194 DISLVKDM
+1194 EISLVKDTT
-1202 ANVSQYYVYYTF
+1202 NVNQYYVYYNF
-1214 NNSSKSNT
+1214 GNSNDSSAYHT
-1222 YFKITKGTWNKFQ
+1222 IAKGTWNKFQ
-1235 LGLSRENGMIRMY
+1235 LGFVRENGLIRLHIY
-1248 LIINNSHFAN
+1248 INNDH
-1258 YQSNSLYSKLN
+1258 YVTLQSNSLYSKLN
-1269 ITLAKNT
+1269 ITLVKNT
-1276 NCLLANFLYGEGE
+1276 NCLLLANLLYGEG
-1289 YSKYESLLKR
+1289 SPNTYETLLKR

-1307 RLGRVLSTEIEDN
+1307 RLGRVLSTEMEDN

-1344 RTSGIISKEVDT
+1344 RTSGTISKEVDT

-1378 QGIAISGIFYS
+1378 HGIAISGIFYS

-1394 FLQGENYSFRQ
+1394 FLQEENYSYRQ
-1405 RYAYEYDNN
+1405 RYVYDYDNN

-1426 NIISPATTRFTY
+1426 NIISPTTTRFTY

-1445 LEKVGA
+1445 LEKVGT

-1466 IYNSSTQV
+1466 IYDSSTQV
-1474 EKMNFTWRGSRLT
+1474 EKMNFTWRGSRLV

-1510 LIKETKKENGVSKII
+1510 LIKETKTENGVSKTI

-1586 REGNEVANYSYDAF
+1586 KDGNVVANYSYDAY
-1600 GNIRSTHEDDS
+1600 GNMQIIFLDDS

-1643 RRFLSPDKLGNLNF
+1643 RRFLSPDSLDYLDSENINGLNLYCYCMNDP
-1657 QKLDRFNLFVYVN
+1657 LNLYD
-1670 CCPTSI
+1670 PTGHSAVLI
-1676 RYVTSNGDVK
+1676 G
-1686 STQSNTFTLE
+1686 LIIGA
-1696 NKLDNIGFE
+1696 LIGFGTATYIDYQDDGQIFNGSVAWYKYLGAIVLGGAIGAGLGAFTGMSFSATIPTGFALE
-1705 ILTLNYG
+1705 QTSAGTMALVATGSMTLTV
-1712 ILLQNLSDSFDK
+1712 
-1724 FDMLSSYLTGT
+1724 
-1735 ISGVLSYI
+1735 SGA
-1743 GSPQLAS
+1743 Q
-1750 ISSKLEKFSTWT
+1750 
-1762 LILGIFIHILYSAYT
+1762 ILGVA
-1777 NLTDPNLN
+1777 
-1785 KKQQWLG
+1785 
-1792 FYFDVIGIL
+1792 
-1801 TKTVFTFGL
+1801 GL
-1810 TKSLTS
+1810 
-1816 VATFLGTT
+1816 LGTT
-1824 IGGIMIT
+1824 YMF
-1831 YLGASL
+1831 AK
-1837 LTGILVG
+1837 
-1844 MIATGAIYVGGL
+1844 GGL
-1856 ILIGLLMR
+1856 PNNKHQNQQWAEAMKR
-1864 LFDKYWKKLKERMM
+1864 LGIENRDLWRRLHNEIQKYPYNTHDNLRKLVELLKE
-1878 ENIK
+1878 ILKKWGKL

>member
-1 MGSII
+1 MISII

-12 NLSIGNLSY
+12 NLKIGSLSY
-21 SLNTQDLTS
+21 SLNTKNLTS

-38 TVGKKPFS
+38 TVGKKPFG
-46 LQLFYD
+46 LTLLYN
-52 LDGIN
+52 LDSDRIDDSIN
-57 KDYTI
+57 L
-62 NFGKGITFSSQLFFD
+62 GKGGTFSHSLTFQDVDDTQF
-77 NQVSKENVI
+77 NVI
-86 YVTDL
+86 DC

-96 KFIQDSS
+96 VFIKNEDTPTTMICEQ
-103 SSMLFT
+103 
-109 CDSTGE
+109 TGE
-115 QLILTDS
+115 TLYDEIVDYKIVNQQGGYSLFESESFFLNQYLGNDGS
-122 NYTIVKTDG
+122 YFVFRKVSKKVFRYTN
-131 TKLTF
+131 
-136 GKNDKYLSK
+136 NDCAM
-145 YESPDST
+145 EFIST
-152 TFEYFMQSGAQF
+152 ASDCF
-164 KYFSTE
+164 KAE
-170 CAIEFK
+170 
-176 TKALSTI
+176 
-183 INRIDILQHTS
+183 RIDIKQITNGS
-194 TSETINYQVF
+194 NRINYQVF

-243 LHKKLVITTAG
+243 FHKKLVITTSG

-265 VFMGIQTISV
+265 VFIGTQSITK
-275 SGSKTTLTD
+275 GTLKSILTNA
-284 IEGKKTLYFYNNLN
+284 EGKKTEYGYNVKNL
-298 QLEYEVNENGWVR
+298 LEYEVNENGWVR

-317 LNREIETSR
+317 WNREVETSR

-344 NFSSGS
+344 NFSSGL
-350 LKYEVDGVTTFSDAI
+350 LKYDVDGNATFLDTLVTTS
-365 GTSTILDDKF
+365 ILDNKF
-375 VGKWWKLVPSSGKSK
+375 AGEWCCLTPLAGKSI
-390 ASISQTITKAGHKGD
+390 ASISQTISKSGHKGD
-405 PFTVVLVG
+405 PFTAVLLG
-413 YREKLSFNCLYTFVV
+413 YKNDTIGFTITLDV
-428 YFYDNLNQLVG
+428 YFYDELNQCIGNYYKSGAAVQG
-439 KKMKSDGFVLPNLY
+439 KL
-453 ISTFSIEAPQEYSKI
+453 TFFTLSVEAPGEFSKI
-468 KVEIIFD
+468 KVAVSFSK
-475 GNQKFYMK
+475 NQNFYMK
-483 ELGLYEISI
+483 ELGLYEIGV
-492 GKRVTYGYH
+492 GKRITYGYH
-501 GAIRKVQTGNEEV
+501 GAVRKVQTGNEEV
-514 RTTMDQNNRL
+514 RTTMDQSNRL

-531 FSGDLVQE
+531 FSGDLIEE

-565 EIISQRIQCV
+565 ELISQRIKYGEL
-575 NVYSVSK
+575 YSVNK
-582 RNISYSYDTITTKAT
+582 RTISYNYGTITTKTT

-646 DGTTLR
+646 NGTTLR

-682 GLPDYIYVDDA
+682 GLPDYIYVDDT

-705 GVENQPKTGRIS
+705 DKANQPKTGRIS

-748 TRTQQEYKFTYDGK
+748 TRTQQEYKFTYDKK

-775 IKVYS
+775 IKTYS
-780 YTPEDDISKI
+780 YTPEGDISKI

-821 FEYNSQY
+821 FEYKSQY
-828 DETTRRSP
+828 DEATRRSP
-836 GAIING
+836 KAFIKGA
-842 VFQEFYSCFFT
+842 FQEFFSTFFSIEIPNTNGHYSYLVK
-853 EKDPNSEKYNT
+853 E
-864 QLRKEDSSGRMLYL
+864 KEDGSID
-878 TEQNKRKVKIAK
+878 KINNIISNEIFTYY
-890 DGRIPYVIVDENTK
+890 DGRIPYASMKTIA
-904 KFLCYDVE
+904 
-912 QSGKSFF
+912 
-919 VGCMFH
+919 
-925 KLPEFV
+925 
-931 QNENWS
+931 
-937 IFSIKLSNN
+937 
-946 CYVTLKCTGNTLFL
+946 
-960 ERSAMGNETKYTTLP
+960 ERSLYYSVPGNNKRAIFAGTFYHTPFKEEQTQSNDNSTQYETI
-975 KYYLTKEWNYFGIKI
+975 FGIKSTNSRFF
-990 TIDQEEHKT
+990 TIEKKENVIYLFDNTINGNNVVSSNLLIQSSAVYKDDEWNFIGLKVKVEPQEHKAHFI
-999 KYNLF
+999 LF
-1004 INRQVLSYED
+1004 INDENVTKTIDTEISFNQN
-1014 SIELTMNS
+1014 IEIIYA
-1022 DVQVFFSPRSNE
+1022 PRSSE
-1034 VSTLIRAYGW
+1034 LQGKTKALGGYTGLIVENDDIE
-1044 YTNLMVANTD
+1044 TNTV
-1054 FSLEDICRYI
+1054 RQYI
-1064 DGLYHNLLEV
+1064 QSVFYHLIEV
-1074 EKEGSTWKQEAVQT
+1074 EKGWETWKQEAVQT

-1122 KLTPKEEYYKANNNY
+1122 KLTPKDEYNKANNNY
-1137 YSYDE
+1137 FSYDD

-1153 CMLCKTIDFPF
+1153 CTLCKTIDFPF
-1164 ESGKANIL
+1164 ETGKANIL
-1172 FDFKVLESESSN
+1172 FDFKVLNNESSN
-1184 EISILSTDGL
+1184 KISILSTEGL
-1194 DISLVKDM
+1194 EISLVKDT
-1202 ANVSQYYVYYTF
+1202 ANVNQYYVYYNF
-1214 NNSSKSNT
+1214 GNSNDSSAYHT
-1222 YFKITKGTWNKFQ
+1222 IAKGTWNKFQ
-1235 LGLSRENGMIRMY
+1235 LGFVRENGLIRLHIY
-1248 LIINNSHFAN
+1248 INNDH
-1258 YQSNSLYSKLN
+1258 YVTLQSNSLYSKLN
-1269 ITLAKNT
+1269 ITLVKNT
-1276 NCLLANFLYGEGE
+1276 NCLLLANFLYGEGE

-1344 RTSGIISKEVDT
+1344 RTSGTISKEVDT

-1378 QGIAISGIFYS
+1378 HGIAISGIFYS

-1394 FLQGENYSFRQ
+1394 FLQEENYSYRQ
-1405 RYAYEYDNN
+1405 RYVYDYDNN

-1426 NIISPATTRFTY
+1426 NIISPTTTRFTY

-1445 LEKVGA
+1445 LEKVGT

-1466 IYNSSTQV
+1466 IYDSSTQV
-1474 EKMNFTWRGSRLT
+1474 EKMNFTWRGSRLV

-1510 LIKETKKENGVSKII
+1510 LIKETKTENGVSKTI

-1586 REGNEVANYSYDAF
+1586 KDGNVVANYSYDAY
-1600 GNIRSTHEDDS
+1600 GNMQIIFLDDS

-1643 RRFLSPDKLGNLNF
+1643 RRFLSPDSLDYLDSENINGLNLYCYCMNDP
-1657 QKLDRFNLFVYVN
+1657 LNLYD
-1670 CCPTSI
+1670 PTGHSAVLI
-1676 RYVTSNGDVK
+1676 G
-1686 STQSNTFTLE
+1686 LIIGA
-1696 NKLDNIGFE
+1696 LIGFGTATYIDYQDDGQIFNGSVAWYKYLGAIVLGGAIGAGLGAFTGMSFSATIPTGFALE
-1705 ILTLNYG
+1705 QTSAGTMALVATGSMTLTV
-1712 ILLQNLSDSFDK
+1712 
-1724 FDMLSSYLTGT
+1724 
-1735 ISGVLSYI
+1735 SGA
-1743 GSPQLAS
+1743 Q
-1750 ISSKLEKFSTWT
+1750 
-1762 LILGIFIHILYSAYT
+1762 ILGVA
-1777 NLTDPNLN
+1777 
-1785 KKQQWLG
+1785 
-1792 FYFDVIGIL
+1792 
-1801 TKTVFTFGL
+1801 GL
-1810 TKSLTS
+1810 
-1816 VATFLGTT
+1816 LGTT
-1824 IGGIMIT
+1824 YMF
-1831 YLGASL
+1831 AK
-1837 LTGILVG
+1837 
-1844 MIATGAIYVGGL
+1844 GGL
-1856 ILIGLLMR
+1856 PNNKHQNQQWAEAMKR
-1864 LFDKYWKKLKERMM
+1864 LGIENRDLWRRLHNEIQKYPYNTHDNLRKLVELLKE
-1878 ENIK
+1878 ILKKWGKL